1 MLSGKINSLKGTLF
15 LAMILVAAILLSLTF
30 TPVSAEES
38 ATGASSVGSWYD
50 GLPSTAEE
58 RASLWQSSVEGE
70 GTESNPYKIDSAAD
84 LALFSAMVNDGNTFL
99 GKYLVQ
105 TADIDLSG
113 KQWIAIGGYV
123 SVGSS
128 KAFLGNYNGGY
139 YNVSNLTIDT
149 SNAVFNS
156 YIYTTQGL
164 FGYVAAVFDE
174 SMADSGHTEI
184 NGQKIH
190 NGLTTGIVRALNLDN
205 VNIVTGGNYNNVG
218 SVAGINNGLIED
230 CTVESGSVT
239 ASPTNDAYIGGIVG
253 TARSGDMRN
262 CFNFASVSAL
272 SGTSSVGGVVGR
284 TAIDSGS
291 GEPNSKY
298 RNTTV
303 FNLINKGKVTGNNNV
318 GGIIGISS
326 GISTSIHGGHYR
338 ISGLANAGEIYLTGG
353 GNAGGLIG
361 NLTTG
366 NVSASY
372 NIGTVSADE
381 TISASVNLGGL
392 VGIMQD
398 AVWGSYNYS
407 TVKPHSASDSK
418 AGNIY
423 GTGSS
428 ITIAV
433 KNYFITS
440 SDDSA
445 VTAQYYSGDNA
456 STSEYFVKT
465 DLNSFRVNGITWGDT
480 ITNYYGTSYW
490 YYYGVYPRLSI
501 ETLETSLMSDGASAV
516 YDNTARALTPELHFK
531 SSIFNVVSSVT
542 LKWSVSGHV
551 SAEGTAELPTTGDDS
566 WTADAIGF
574 DGVIKEA
581 GDYFVKIIIYSEEAG
596 IYSYADYSLTIHKR
610 PIYIKGEQKN
620 IIYGTADDG
629 IYTYTVVSATGD
641 TGLLSGHAVEGKLGR
656 ENPDATA
663 AGEYAYDYS
672 AIRVL
677 DGESDLTANYNLIAA
692 EDSGKFVIDK
702 KALGVTVNSFSLT
715 YGGTVDS
722 LASNFSAFIILNTT
736 GVAEWDKDK
745 VKISAVDL
753 ARVDASPSGNVGTY
767 ANSIKI
773 NSVVLNNPNYTVNIN
788 YSNLYTLI
796 INPASLSVEFTSSV
810 VSKTA
815 GTEYDLS
822 LFGYTLKGLVSGDA
836 AANVITVWFTS
847 EGASSAAAAGSYD
860 IVFNYELKTANY
872 AVTTPDG
879 TVAGILNVSQA
890 NVTVKDDFL
899 KTMVAEKVYDGTV
912 NGNLTGS
919 LTSDLFTNWQEGYEL
934 PSVTVTFDSKD
945 VGTGKT
951 VTVTLTVPQ
960 NAGYGIVNSVNNKY
974 TLTVDGGVITPRAVT
989 VSIKDITKNYGT
1001 SGDNYAFTYAF
1012 GGADGIDL
1020 SAMQAEMAGIM
1031 SSYVSLLGRE
1041 EGSDVGIY
1049 LISWT
1054 AGVPEVSADNYAV
1067 TVSEQTAYLEI
1078 LPANI
1083 NISGTDITA
1092 ADKVY
1097 DGSTDVS
1104 VTVPSIDNAIIL
1116 ADRGKVSLEIVSA
1129 SFAAADAGLDKPV
1142 SVTIRL
1148 AGEKAGNYTL
1158 SQTEFTVSA
1167 DIAKRGVTVTFDNAF
1182 SPSFGYVYD
1191 SADFGLVLSY
1201 TDNGALIT
1209 DAALIDELRAHVV
1222 VGLYKDNEEISEGTA
1237 LSIGSFTLKMSVS
1250 EQPSNHNL
1258 TASATRT
1265 VVIAATR
1272 LDNPVFTLNGNES
1285 TYVSYVYGETVTLP
1299 VAKVGETELGFS
1311 GSETDSLTYS
1321 YSVSSVAASQ
1331 GLTPSAI
1338 KSAGTYTIT
1347 LEAEAKDGYTFKN
1360 GSYRATVTYTLEIT
1374 KKTAYVAVK
1383 SLGAD
1388 GDIIQGDDMPD
1399 FASFTTEDL
1408 VFFSIAGDEAVNA
1421 FVYGEGP
1428 EVVSGTFVINTKNI
1442 DMFKVG
1448 TYQLNFASFDLR
1460 ADNYNLVNT
1469 TGKPE
1474 YANYIGTITV
1484 GKNEN
1489 TTVSNEDNTVIIEN
1503 QLTEG
1508 VALEVTQSAA
1518 DDYETAQGQIQAQE
1532 GEDRVIL
1539 TVYGIVL
1546 EKNGETF
1553 VSPSDMTIKLKL
1565 PSGSYKNLNSTVKV
1579 VLLDEDGNYS
1589 KMLSGV
1595 TLEQGEGN
1603 TYYAVFKSKE
1613 GGTFAIVGV
1622 PGSSNPNILYYVIGG
1637 GVLLIIA
1644 ASVIAIIFV
1653 KSSDRKRRL
1662 REEAAAFGA
1671 DGDGGVKAKI
1681 AAGKQKGKQGKQVK
1695 SQPAPKGD
1703 KQPVSQPVQQP
1714 VQRPVQQP
1722 AQRPVQQPAQRPVQQ
1737 PAQRSVQQPVQR
1749 PVQQP
1754 AQRSVQQPVQRPAAQ
1769 QAETQHL
1776 TPEQRAEIKQKSRQ
1790 SQSNWNDY
1798 GMK

>member
-15 LAMILVAAILLSLTF
+15 LAVILVAAILLSLTF

-84 LALFSAMVNDGNTFL
+84 LALFSAMVNDGNTFK
-99 GKYLVQ
+99 GQYFVQ
-105 TADIDLSG
+105 TADIDIGG

-123 SVGSS
+123 AVGTSRP
-128 KAFLGNYNGGY
+128 FIGVYNGGY
-139 YNVSNLTIDT
+139 YNISNLTIDT
-149 SNAVFNS
+149 SNSVFNS
-156 YIYTTQGL
+156 YSYTTQGL

-174 SMADSGHTEI
+174 SMADSGYTEI

-190 NGLTTGIVRALNLDN
+190 NGLTTGVVRALNLDN

-253 TARSGDMRN
+253 TVRSGDIRN
-262 CFNFASVSAL
+262 CFNFSNVTAL
-272 SGTSSVGGVVGR
+272 SGTSSVGGVAGR

-372 NIGTVSADE
+372 NIGTVSADK

-418 AGNIY
+418 VGNIY

-440 SDDSA
+440 SDA
-445 VTAQYYSGDNA
+445 AAETAQYYSGDNA

-465 DLNSFRVNGITWGDT
+465 DMNSFKVNGITWGDT
-480 ITNYYGTSYW
+480 IKNYYGTSYW
-490 YYYGVYPRLSI
+490 YYYGTYPRLSI

-516 YDNTARALTPELHFK
+516 YDNTARELTPELHFK
-531 SSIFNVVSSVT
+531 SSIFNVVPSVT

-551 SAEGTAELPTTGDDS
+551 SAEGTVELPTTDADS

-581 GDYFVKIIIYSEEAG
+581 GEYSVKIIIYSEEAG

-620 IIYGTADDG
+620 ITYGTDDDG
-629 IYTYTVVSATGD
+629 NYNYTVVSATGD
-641 TGLLSGHAVEGKLGR
+641 TGLLSGHAVEGELGR

-677 DGESDLTANYNLIAA
+677 DGEKNDLTANYNLIAA
-692 EDSGKFVIDK
+692 EDSGKFVINQK
-702 KALGVTVNSFSLT
+702 SLGVTVNNFSLT

-745 VKISAVDL
+745 VKISEVDL

-822 LFGYTLKGLVSGDA
+822 LFGYTLKGLVSGDT

-872 AVTTPDG
+872 AVATPDG
-879 TVAGILNVSQA
+879 TVAGTLNVSQA

-912 NGNLTGS
+912 NGNLTGP

-934 PSVTVTFDSKD
+934 PSVTVTFDSKN

-989 VSIKDITKNYGT
+989 VSIKGITKNYGT

-1041 EGSDVGIY
+1041 EGSDVGRY

-1191 SADFGLVLSY
+1191 SADFGLVLRY

-1222 VGLYKDNEEISEGTA
+1222 VGLYKDNEEIPEGTA

-1265 VVIAATR
+1265 VVIAATQ

-1347 LEAEAKDGYTFKN
+1347 LEAEAKAGYTFKN

-1448 TYQLNFASFDLR
+1448 TYQLNFASFDLK

-1474 YANYIGTITV
+1474 YAKYIGTITI

-1518 DDYETAQGQIQAQE
+1518 DDYEAAQGQIQAQE
-1532 GEDRVIL
+1532 GADRVIL

-1579 VLLDEDGNYS
+1579 VLLDEEGNYS

-1695 SQPAPKGD
+1695 SQLASKGD

-1722 AQRPVQQPAQRPVQQ
+1722 VQRPVQQPA
-1737 PAQRSVQQPVQR
+1737 QR

>member
-15 LAMILVAAILLSLTF
+15 LAVILVAAILLSLTF

-50 GLPSTAEE
+50 GLPSTKEG

-174 SMADSGHTEI
+174 SMADSGYTEI

-190 NGLTTGIVRALNLDN
+190 NGLTTGVVRALNLDN

-465 DLNSFRVNGITWGDT
+465 DLNSFRVNGITWGDS

-490 YYYGVYPRLSI
+490 YYYGAYPRLSI
-501 ETLETSLMSDGASAV
+501 ETLETSLMSDGAPAV
-516 YDNTARALTPELHFK
+516 YDNTARELTPELHFK

-581 GDYFVKIIIYSEEAG
+581 GEYSVKIIIYSEEAG
-596 IYSYADYSLTIHKR
+596 IYSYADYSLTIDKR

-620 IIYGTADDG
+620 ITYGTADDG
-629 IYTYTVVSATGD
+629 IYTYTVVSATGN

-677 DGESDLTANYNLIAA
+677 DGETDLTANYNLIAA
-692 EDSGKFVIDK
+692 EDSGKFVINQK
-702 KALGVTVNSFSLT
+702 SLGVTVNNFSLT

-736 GVAEWDKDK
+736 DVAEWDKDK
-745 VKISAVDL
+745 VKISEVDL

-822 LFGYTLKGLVSGDA
+822 LFGYTLKGLVSGDT

-847 EGASSAAAAGSYD
+847 DGASSAAAAGSYD

-879 TVAGILNVSQA
+879 TVAGTLNVSQA

-899 KTMVAEKVYDGTV
+899 KTMVADKVYDGTV
-912 NGNLTGS
+912 NGNLTGP

-934 PSVTVTFDSKD
+934 PSVTVTFDSKN

-1001 SGDNYAFTYAF
+1001 SGDNYAFTYEF

-1041 EGSDVGIY
+1041 EGSDVGRY

-1191 SADFGLVLSY
+1191 SADFGLVLRY

-1209 DAALIDELRAHVV
+1209 AAALIDELRAHVV
-1222 VGLYKDNEEISEGTA
+1222 VGLYKDNEEIPEGTA

-1265 VVIAATR
+1265 VVIAATQ

-1347 LEAEAKDGYTFKN
+1347 LEAEAKAGYTFKN

-1448 TYQLNFASFDLR
+1448 TYQLNFASFDLK

-1474 YANYIGTITV
+1474 YAKYIGTITI

-1518 DDYETAQGQIQAQE
+1518 DDYEAAQGQIQAQE
-1532 GEDRVIL
+1532 GADRVIL

-1722 AQRPVQQPAQRPVQQ
+1722 VQRPVQQPAQRPVQQ
-1737 PAQRSVQQPVQR
+1737 PAQR

>member
-15 LAMILVAAILLSLTF
+15 LAVILVAAILLSLTF

-105 TADIDLSG
+105 TADIDIGG

-123 SVGSS
+123 AVGTS
-128 KAFLGNYNGGY
+128 KPFIGVYNGGY
-139 YNVSNLTIDT
+139 YNISNLTIDT
-149 SNAVFNS
+149 SNSVFNS
-156 YIYTTQGL
+156 YSYTTQGL

-174 SMADSGHTEI
+174 SMDNAGYTET

-190 NGLTTGIVRALNLDN
+190 NGLTTGVVRALNLDN

-218 SVAGINNGLIED
+218 AVVGINNGLIED

-253 TARSGDMRN
+253 TARSGDVRN

-465 DLNSFRVNGITWGDT
+465 DLNSFRVNGITWGDS

-490 YYYGVYPRLSI
+490 YYYGAYPRLSI
-501 ETLETSLMSDGASAV
+501 ETLETSLMSDGAPAV
-516 YDNTARALTPELHFK
+516 YDNTARTLIPDFHFK
-531 SSIFNVVSSVT
+531 SSVFNIVSSLTVMWKISGQVSEEGT
-542 LKWSVSGHV
+542 TNVSVSD
-551 SAEGTAELPTTGDDS
+551 ADDWTGAPIDFN
-566 WTADAIGF
+566 GF
-574 DGVIKEA
+574 IKKA
-581 GDYFVKIIIYSEEAG
+581 GEYTVTVIIYSEEAG
-596 IYSYADYSLTIHKR
+596 IYSYADYSLTIDKR

-620 IIYGTADDG
+620 ITYGTDDDG

-641 TGLLSGHAVEGKLGR
+641 TGLLSGHAVEGELGR

-677 DGESDLTANYNLIAA
+677 DGETDLTANYNLIAA

-736 GVAEWDKDK
+736 DVAEWDKDK

-796 INPASLSVEFTSSV
+796 IKPASLSVEFTSSV
-810 VSKTA
+810 VSKAA
-815 GTEYDLS
+815 GTEYDLSDLS

-836 AANVITVWFTS
+836 PENVITVWFTS
-847 EGASSAAAAGSYD
+847 DGASSDAAAGSYD
-860 IVFNYELKTANY
+860 IVFNYELKTENY
-872 AVTTPDG
+872 DVTTPDG
-879 TVAGILNVSQA
+879 MVAGTLNVSQA

-899 KTMVAEKVYDGTV
+899 KNMVADKVYDGTI
-912 NGNLTGS
+912 NGS
-919 LTSDLFTNWQEGYEL
+919 LTGPLTADLFNNWQEEYEL
-934 PSVTVTFDSKD
+934 PSVTVTFDSKN

-974 TLTVDGGVITPRAVT
+974 TLKVYDCVITPRAVT
-989 VSIKDITKNYGT
+989 VSIKGITKNYGT
-1001 SGDNYAFTYAF
+1001 SGDNYAFTYDF
-1012 GGADGIDL
+1012 EEDDGIDL

-1041 EGSDVGIY
+1041 EGSDVGRY

-1191 SADFGLVLSY
+1191 SADFGLVLRY

-1222 VGLYKDNEEISEGTA
+1222 VGLYKDNEEIPEGTA

-1265 VVIAATR
+1265 VVIAATQ

-1338 KSAGTYTIT
+1338 KNAGTYTIT
-1347 LEAEAKDGYTFKN
+1347 LEAEAKAGYTFKN

-1428 EVVSGTFVINTKNI
+1428 EVVRGTFVINTKNI

-1448 TYQLNFASFDLR
+1448 TYQLNFASFDLK

-1474 YANYIGTITV
+1474 YAKYIGTITV
-1484 GKNEN
+1484 GENEN

-1518 DDYETAQGQIQAQE
+1518 DDYEAAQGQIQAQE
-1532 GEDRVIL
+1532 GADRVIL
-1539 TVYGIVL
+1539 AVYGIVL

-1603 TYYAVFKSKE
+1603 IYYAVFKSKE

-1722 AQRPVQQPAQRPVQQ
+1722 
-1737 PAQRSVQQPVQR
+1737 VQR

>member
-15 LAMILVAAILLSLTF
+15 LAVILVAAILLSLTF

-70 GTESNPYKIDSAAD
+70 GTESNPYQIDSAAD

-113 KQWIAIGGYV
+113 KQWIAIGGYD
-123 SVGSS
+123 SDGSS

-139 YNVSNLTIDT
+139 YNIFNLTIDT
-149 SNAVFNS
+149 SNSVFNS
-156 YIYTTQGL
+156 YSYTTQGL
-164 FGYVAAVFDE
+164 FGYVAAVFDK
-174 SMADSGHTEI
+174 SMADSGFTEI

-190 NGLTTGIVRALNLDN
+190 NGLTTGVVRALNLVN
-205 VNIVTGGNYNNVG
+205 VNIVTGGIYDNVG

-239 ASPTNDAYIGGIVG
+239 ASPSPTSKAYIGGIVG
-253 TARSGDMRN
+253 TVRSGDMRN

-284 TAIDSGS
+284 TGLDSGS
-291 GEPNSKY
+291 GEPDTEY

-326 GISTSIHGGHYR
+326 GISTSIHGVGVHYR
-338 ISGLANAGEIYLTGG
+338 ISGLANSGDVKLTGS

-392 VGIMQD
+392 VGNMQD

-407 TVKPHSASDSK
+407 IVEPHSASGSK

-423 GTGSS
+423 GTGNSS
-428 ITIAV
+428 IDIAV

-440 SDDSA
+440 SDA
-445 VTAQYYSGDNA
+445 AAETAQYYSGDNA
-456 STSEYFVKT
+456 STSENFVKT
-465 DLNSFRVNGITWGDT
+465 DMNSFKVNGITWGDK
-480 ITNYYGTSYW
+480 IKNYYGTSYW
-490 YYYGVYPRLSI
+490 YYYGKYPRLSI
-501 ETLETSLMSDGASAV
+501 ENLETSLTSDVASSV
-516 YDNTARALTPELHFK
+516 YDNTARELTPELHFK
-531 SSIFNVVSSVT
+531 SSIFKVPSVT
-542 LKWSVSGHV
+542 LKLKWSVSGRV
-551 SAEGTAELPTTGDDS
+551 SAEGTAVLPTTSDDS
-566 WTADAIGF
+566 WTADAIDF
-574 DGVIKEA
+574 NGVIKEA
-581 GDYFVKIIIYSEEAG
+581 GDYFIKIIIYSEEADSEDDDAVKTNG
-596 IYSYADYSLTIHKR
+596 IYSYADYSLTIDKR

-620 IIYGTADDG
+620 ITYGTADDG
-629 IYTYTVVSATGD
+629 KYTYTVVDATGD
-641 TGLLSGHAVEGKLGR
+641 TGRLEGHAVEGELGR

-672 AIRVL
+672 AIKVF
-677 DGESDLTANYNLIAA
+677 DGEKNDLTANYNLIAA

-753 ARVDASPSGNVGTY
+753 ARVDASPSDNVGTY

-773 NSVVLNNPNYTVNIN
+773 NSVLLNNANYTVNIN
-788 YSNLYTLI
+788 YSDLYTLI

-810 VSKTA
+810 VSKTE
-815 GTEYDLS
+815 GTEYDLSDLS

-836 AANVITVWFTS
+836 AENVITVWFTS
-847 EGASSAAAAGSYD
+847 DGASSAAAAGRYD

-879 TVAGILNVSQA
+879 TVAGTMNVSQA

-912 NGNLTGS
+912 NGNLTGP
-919 LTSDLFTNWQEGYEL
+919 LTSDLFTNWQEEYEL

-989 VSIKDITKNYGT
+989 VSIKDITKNYGI

-1031 SSYVSLLGRE
+1031 GSYVSLLGRE
-1041 EGSDVGIY
+1041 EGSDVGRY

-1054 AGVPEVSADNYAV
+1054 EGVPEVSADNYAV

-1104 VTVPSIDNAIIL
+1104 VTVPSIDNTVIF
-1116 ADRGKVSLEIVSA
+1116 ADRGKVYLEIVSA
-1129 SFAAADAGLDKPV
+1129 SFAAADAGSDKPV

-1148 AGEKAGNYTL
+1148 AGEKAGNYKL
-1158 SQTEFTVSA
+1158 SQTKFKVSA

-1191 SADFGLVLSY
+1191 SADFGLVLRY
-1201 TDNGALIT
+1201 TDDGALIT

-1222 VGLYKDNEEISEGTA
+1222 VGLYKDNEEISEGKP

-1265 VVIAATR
+1265 VVIAATQ

-1408 VFFSIAGDEAVNA
+1408 VFFSIAGDEEVNA

-1428 EVVSGTFVINTKNI
+1428 EVVRGTFVINTKNI

-1448 TYQLNFASFDLR
+1448 TYQLNFASFDLK

-1474 YANYIGTITV
+1474 YAKYIGTITV
-1484 GKNEN
+1484 GENEN

-1518 DDYETAQGQIQAQE
+1518 DDYEAAQGQIQAQE
-1532 GEDRVIL
+1532 GADRVIL
-1539 TVYGIVL
+1539 AVYGIAM

-1553 VSPSDMTIKLKL
+1553 V
-1565 PSGSYKNLNSTVKV
+1565 
-1579 VLLDEDGNYS
+1579 
-1589 KMLSGV
+1589 
-1595 TLEQGEGN
+1595 
-1603 TYYAVFKSKE
+1603 A
-1613 GGTFAIVGV
+1613 
-1622 PGSSNPNILYYVIGG
+1622 
-1637 GVLLIIA
+1637 
-1644 ASVIAIIFV
+1644 
-1653 KSSDRKRRL
+1653 RR
-1662 REEAAAFGA
+1662 
-1671 DGDGGVKAKI
+1671 I
-1681 AAGKQKGKQGKQVK
+1681 
-1695 SQPAPKGD
+1695 
-1703 KQPVSQPVQQP
+1703 
-1714 VQRPVQQP
+1714 
-1722 AQRPVQQPAQRPVQQ
+1722 
-1737 PAQRSVQQPVQR
+1737 
-1749 PVQQP
+1749 
-1754 AQRSVQQPVQRPAAQ
+1754 
-1769 QAETQHL
+1769 
-1776 TPEQRAEIKQKSRQ
+1776 
-1790 SQSNWNDY
+1790 
-1798 GMK
+1798 

>member
-15 LAMILVAAILLSLTF
+15 LAVILVAAILLSLTF

-70 GTESNPYKIDSAAD
+70 GTESNPYLIDSAAD

-174 SMADSGHTEI
+174 SMADSGYTEI

-190 NGLTTGIVRALNLDN
+190 NGLTTGVVRALNLDN

-253 TARSGDMRN
+253 TVRSGDIRN
-262 CFNFASVSAL
+262 CFNFSNVTAL
-272 SGTSSVGGVVGR
+272 SGTSSVGGVAGR

-303 FNLINKGKVTGNNNV
+303 FNLINKGKVIGNNNV

-392 VGIMQD
+392 VGIMKD

-465 DLNSFRVNGITWGDT
+465 DLNSFRVNGITWGDS

-490 YYYGVYPRLSI
+490 YYYGAYPRLSI
-501 ETLETSLMSDGASAV
+501 ETLETSLMSDGAPAV
-516 YDNTARALTPELHFK
+516 YDNTARELTPELHFK

-581 GDYFVKIIIYSEEAG
+581 GEYSVKIIIYSEEAG
-596 IYSYADYSLTIHKR
+596 IYSYADYSLTIDKR

-620 IIYGTADDG
+620 ITYGTADDG

-641 TGLLSGHAVEGKLGR
+641 TGLLSGHAVEGELGR

-677 DGESDLTANYNLIAA
+677 DGETDLTANYNLIAA

-753 ARVDASPSGNVGTY
+753 ARVDASPSDNVGTY

-773 NSVVLNNPNYTVNIN
+773 NSVVLNNSNYTVNIN

-822 LFGYTLKGLVSGDA
+822 LFGYTLKGLVSGDT

-872 AVTTPDG
+872 AVATPDG
-879 TVAGILNVSQA
+879 TVAGTLNVSQA

-899 KTMVAEKVYDGTV
+899 KTMVADKVYDGTV

-934 PSVTVTFDSKD
+934 PSVTVTFDSKN

-1041 EGSDVGIY
+1041 EGSDVGRY

-1167 DIAKRGVTVTFDNAF
+1167 DIAKREVTVTFDNAF

-1222 VGLYKDNEEISEGTA
+1222 VGLYKDNEEISEGTP

-1265 VVIAATR
+1265 VVIAATQ

-1338 KSAGTYTIT
+1338 KNAGTYTIT
-1347 LEAEAKDGYTFKN
+1347 LEAEAKAGYTFKN

-1442 DMFKVG
+1442 DMFEVG
-1448 TYQLNFASFDLR
+1448 TYQLNFASFDLK

-1474 YANYIGTITV
+1474 YAKFIGTITI

-1518 DDYETAQGQIQAQE
+1518 DDYEAAQGQIQAQE
-1532 GEDRVIL
+1532 GADRVIL
-1539 TVYGIVL
+1539 AVYGIAM

-1553 VSPSDMTIKLKL
+1553 VSPSDITIKLKL

-1579 VLLDEDGNYS
+1579 VLLDEEGNYS

-1703 KQPVSQPVQQP
+1703 KQPVQRPVQQP
-1714 VQRPVQQP
+1714 VQRPVHQP
-1722 AQRPVQQPAQRPVQQ
+1722 AQRPVQQPAQRP
-1737 PAQRSVQQPVQR
+1737 
-1749 PVQQP
+1749 
-1754 AQRSVQQPVQRPAAQ
+1754 VQQPVQRPAAQ

>member
-1 MLSGKINSLKGTLF
+1 MISGKINSLKGTLF
-15 LAMILVAAILLSLTF
+15 LAVILVAAILLSLTF

-70 GTESNPYKIDSAAD
+70 GMESNPYLIDSAAD

-174 SMADSGHTEI
+174 SMADSEYTEI

-303 FNLINKGKVTGNNNV
+303 FNLINIGTVTGNNNV
-318 GGIIGISS
+318 GGVIGISS
-326 GISTSIHGGHYR
+326 GISISIHGGHYR
-338 ISGLANAGEIYLTGG
+338 ISGLANSGDVRLTGS

-372 NIGTVSADE
+372 NTGTVSADE
-381 TISASVNLGGL
+381 TVSASVNLGGL

-407 TVKPHSASDSK
+407 TVKPHSASGST

-423 GTGSS
+423 GTGIS
-428 ITIAV
+428 ITIAF

-445 VTAQYYSGDNA
+445 MTAQYYSGDNA

-465 DLNSFRVNGITWGDT
+465 DLNSFRVNGITWGDS

-490 YYYGVYPRLSI
+490 YYYGAYPRLSI
-501 ETLETSLMSDGASAV
+501 ETLETSLILDGASDV
-516 YDNTARALTPELHFK
+516 YDNTARTLTPELHFK

-551 SAEGTAELPTTGDDS
+551 SAEGTAVLPTTSGDS

-596 IYSYADYSLTIHKR
+596 IYSYADYSLTIDKR

-620 IIYGTADDG
+620 ITYGTADDG
-629 IYTYTVVSATGD
+629 NYTYTVVSATGD
-641 TGLLSGHAVEGKLGR
+641 TGLLSGHAVEGELGR

-677 DGESDLTANYNLIAA
+677 DGETDLTANYNLIAA

-753 ARVDASPSGNVGTY
+753 ARVDASPSDNVGTY

-773 NSVVLNNPNYTVNIN
+773 NSVLLNNANYTVNIN

-847 EGASSAAAAGSYD
+847 DGASSAAAAGSYD

-872 AVTTPDG
+872 AVATPDG
-879 TVAGILNVSQA
+879 TVAGTLNVSQA
-890 NVTVKDDFL
+890 NVTVNDDFL

-912 NGNLTGS
+912 NGNLTGP

-934 PSVTVTFDSKD
+934 PSVTVTFDSKN

-974 TLTVDGGVITPRAVT
+974 TLKVYDCVITPRAVT
-989 VSIKDITKNYGT
+989 VYIKDITKNYGT
-1001 SGDNYAFTYAF
+1001 SGDNYAFTYDF
-1012 GGADGIDL
+1012 EEDDGIDL
-1020 SAMQAEMAGIM
+1020 SAMQAEMADIM
-1031 SSYVSLLGRE
+1031 SSYVSRLGRK
-1041 EGSDVGIY
+1041 EGSDVGTY
-1049 LISWT
+1049 AISWKNGAPSVT
-1054 AGVPEVSADNYAV
+1054 ADNYEV
-1067 TVSEQTAYLEI
+1067 TVSEKTASEKTAYLEI

-1097 DGSTDVS
+1097 DGSTNAS
-1104 VTVPSIDNAIIL
+1104 VTVPSIDNAVIL
-1116 ADRGKVSLEIVSA
+1116 ADMGKVYIEIVSA
-1129 SFAAADAGLDKPV
+1129 SFAAADAGSDKPV

-1167 DIAKRGVTVTFDNAF
+1167 DIAKREVTVTFDNAF

-1191 SADFGLVLSY
+1191 SADFGLVLRY
-1201 TDNGALIT
+1201 TDNEALIT

-1222 VGLYKDNEEISEGTA
+1222 VGLYKDNEEIPEGTA

-1265 VVIAATR
+1265 VVIAATQ

-1347 LEAEAKDGYTFKN
+1347 LEAEAKAGYTFKN

-1448 TYQLNFASFDLR
+1448 TYQLNFASFDLK

-1474 YANYIGTITV
+1474 YAKFIGTITI

-1518 DDYETAQGQIQAQE
+1518 DDYEAAQGQIQAQE
-1532 GEDRVIL
+1532 GADRVIL
-1539 TVYGIVL
+1539 AVYGIAM

-1579 VLLDEDGNYS
+1579 VLLDEEGNYS

-1737 PAQRSVQQPVQR
+1737 PVQR

>member
-15 LAMILVAAILLSLTF
+15 LAVILVAAILLSLTF

-50 GLPSTAEE
+50 GLPSTKEG

-105 TADIDLSG
+105 TADINLSG

-174 SMADSGHTEI
+174 SMADSGYTEI

-190 NGLTTGIVRALNLDN
+190 NGLTTGVVRALNLDN

-253 TARSGDMRN
+253 TARSGDVRN

-272 SGTSSVGGVVGR
+272 SGTSSVGGVAGR

-465 DLNSFRVNGITWGDT
+465 DLNSFRVNGITWGDS

-490 YYYGVYPRLSI
+490 YYYGAYPRLSI

-516 YDNTARALTPELHFK
+516 YDNTARELTPELHFK
-531 SSIFNVVSSVT
+531 SSIFNVVPSVT

-581 GDYFVKIIIYSEEAG
+581 GEYSVKIIIYSEEAG
-596 IYSYADYSLTIHKR
+596 IYSYADYSLTIDKR

-620 IIYGTADDG
+620 ITYGTADDG

-641 TGLLSGHAVEGKLGR
+641 TGLLSGHAVEGELGR

-677 DGESDLTANYNLIAA
+677 DGETDLTANYNLIAA
-692 EDSGKFVIDK
+692 EDSGKFVINQK
-702 KALGVTVNSFSLT
+702 SLGVTVNNFSLT

-745 VKISAVDL
+745 VKISEVDL
-753 ARVDASPSGNVGTY
+753 ARVDASPSDNVGTY

-822 LFGYTLKGLVSGDA
+822 LFGYTLKGLVSGDT

-847 EGASSAAAAGSYD
+847 DGASSAAAAGSYD

-879 TVAGILNVSQA
+879 TVAGTLNVSQA

-912 NGNLTGS
+912 NGNLTGP

-934 PSVTVTFDSKD
+934 PSVTVTFDSKN

-951 VTVTLTVPQ
+951 VVVTLTVPQ

-1041 EGSDVGIY
+1041 EGSDVGRY

-1167 DIAKRGVTVTFDNAF
+1167 DIAKREVTVTFDNAF

-1191 SADFGLVLSY
+1191 SADFGLVLRY

-1222 VGLYKDNEEISEGTA
+1222 VGLYKDNEEISEGTP

-1265 VVIAATR
+1265 VVIAATQ

-1347 LEAEAKDGYTFKN
+1347 LEAEAKAGYTFKN

-1448 TYQLNFASFDLR
+1448 TYQLNFASFDLK

-1474 YANYIGTITV
+1474 YAKYIGTITV
-1484 GKNEN
+1484 GENEN

-1518 DDYETAQGQIQAQE
+1518 DDYEAAQGQIQAQE
-1532 GEDRVIL
+1532 GADRVIL

-1579 VLLDEDGNYS
+1579 VLLDEEGNYS

-1695 SQPAPKGD
+1695 SQPASKGD
-1703 KQPVSQPVQQP
+1703 KQPVSQPVQQPVQRPVQQP

-1722 AQRPVQQPAQRPVQQ
+1722 AQRPVQQPAQRSVQQ
-1737 PAQRSVQQPVQR
+1737 PA
-1749 PVQQP
+1749 
-1754 AQRSVQQPVQRPAAQ
+1754 QRPAAQ

>member
-15 LAMILVAAILLSLTF
+15 LAVILVAAILLSLTF

-70 GTESNPYKIDSAAD
+70 GTESNPYLIDSAVD

-123 SVGSS
+123 AVGTSRP
-128 KAFLGNYNGGY
+128 FIGVYNGGY
-139 YNVSNLTIDT
+139 YNISNLTIDT
-149 SNAVFNS
+149 SNSVFNS
-156 YIYTTQGL
+156 YSYTTQGL
-164 FGYVAAVFDE
+164 FGYVTAVFDE
-174 SMADSGHTEI
+174 SMADSGYTET

-190 NGLTTGIVRALNLDN
+190 NGLTTGVVRALNLDN

-253 TARSGDMRN
+253 TVRSGDIRN
-262 CFNFASVSAL
+262 CFNFSNVSAL
-272 SGTSSVGGVVGR
+272 SGTSSVGGVAGR

-465 DLNSFRVNGITWGDT
+465 DLNSFRVNGITWGDS

-490 YYYGVYPRLSI
+490 YYYGAYPRLSI
-501 ETLETSLMSDGASAV
+501 ETLETSLMSDGAPAV
-516 YDNTARALTPELHFK
+516 YDNTARELTPELHFK

-551 SAEGTAELPTTGDDS
+551 SAEGTAELPTTGADS

-581 GDYFVKIIIYSEEAG
+581 GEYSVKIIIYSEDAG
-596 IYSYADYSLTIHKR
+596 IYSYADYSLTIDKR

-620 IIYGTADDG
+620 ITYGTADDG
-629 IYTYTVVSATGD
+629 NYTYTVVSATGD
-641 TGLLSGHAVEGKLGR
+641 TGLLSGHAVEGELGR

-677 DGESDLTANYNLIAA
+677 DGETDLTANYNLIAA

-702 KALGVTVNSFSLT
+702 KALGVTVNNFSLT

-745 VKISAVDL
+745 VKISEVDL

-822 LFGYTLKGLVSGDA
+822 LFGYTLKGLVSGDT

-872 AVTTPDG
+872 AVATPDG
-879 TVAGILNVSQA
+879 TVAGTLNVSQA

-912 NGNLTGS
+912 NGNLTGP

-934 PSVTVTFDSKD
+934 PSVTVTFDSKN
-945 VGTGKT
+945 VGTRKT
-951 VTVTLTVPQ
+951 VVVTLTVPQ

-1041 EGSDVGIY
+1041 EGSDVGRY

-1116 ADRGKVSLEIVSA
+1116 ADRGKVYLEIVSA

-1191 SADFGLVLSY
+1191 SADFGLVLRY
-1201 TDNGALIT
+1201 TDDGALIT

-1222 VGLYKDNEEISEGTA
+1222 VGLYKDNEEIPEGTA

-1265 VVIAATR
+1265 VVIAATQ

-1299 VAKVGETELGFS
+1299 VAKVDETELGFS

-1338 KSAGTYTIT
+1338 KNAGTYTIT
-1347 LEAEAKDGYTFKN
+1347 LEAEAKAGYTFKN

-1408 VFFSIAGDEAVNA
+1408 VFFSIVGDEAVNA

-1448 TYQLNFASFDLR
+1448 TYQLNFASFDLK

-1474 YANYIGTITV
+1474 YAKYIGTITI

-1518 DDYETAQGQIQAQE
+1518 DDYEAAQGQIQAQE
-1532 GEDRVIL
+1532 GADRVIL
-1539 TVYGIVL
+1539 TVYGIAM

-1579 VLLDEDGNYS
+1579 VLLDEEGNYS

-1714 VQRPVQQP
+1714 VSQPVQQP
-1722 AQRPVQQPAQRPVQQ
+1722 AQRP
-1737 PAQRSVQQPVQR
+1737 VQQPVQR

>member
-15 LAMILVAAILLSLTF
+15 LAVILVAAILLSLTF

-70 GTESNPYKIDSAAD
+70 GTESNPYLIDSAAD

-190 NGLTTGIVRALNLDN
+190 NGLTTGVVRALNLDN

-272 SGTSSVGGVVGR
+272 SGTSSVGGVAGR

-398 AVWGSYNYS
+398 AIWGSYNYS

-456 STSEYFVKT
+456 STSEYFVNT
-465 DLNSFRVNGITWGDT
+465 DLNSFRVNGITWGDS

-490 YYYGVYPRLSI
+490 YYYGAYPRLSI
-501 ETLETSLMSDGASAV
+501 ETLETLLMSDGAPAV

-574 DGVIKEA
+574 DGIIKEA

-596 IYSYADYSLTIHKR
+596 IYSYADYSLTIDKR

-620 IIYGTADDG
+620 ITYGTADDG

-641 TGLLSGHAVEGKLGR
+641 TGLLSGHAVEGELGR

-677 DGESDLTANYNLIAA
+677 DGETDLTANYNLIAA

-702 KALGVTVNSFSLT
+702 KALGVTVNDFSLT

-773 NSVVLNNPNYTVNIN
+773 NSVLLNNANYTVNIN
-788 YSNLYTLI
+788 YSDLYTLI

-822 LFGYTLKGLVSGDA
+822 DLSLFGYTLKGLVSGDT

-847 EGASSAAAAGSYD
+847 DGASSAAAAGSYD

-879 TVAGILNVSQA
+879 TVAGTLNVSQA

-912 NGNLTGS
+912 NGNLTGP
-919 LTSDLFTNWQEGYEL
+919 LTSDLFTNWQEEYEL
-934 PSVTVTFDSKD
+934 PSVTVTFDSKN

-1031 SSYVSLLGRE
+1031 GSYVSLLGRE
-1041 EGSDVGIY
+1041 EGSDVGRY

-1104 VTVPSIDNAIIL
+1104 VTVPSIDNAVIL
-1116 ADRGKVSLEIVSA
+1116 ADSGKVYLEIVSA
-1129 SFAAADAGLDKPV
+1129 SFAAADAGSDKPV

-1191 SADFGLVLSY
+1191 SADFGLVLRY
-1201 TDNGALIT
+1201 TDNGELIT
-1209 DAALIDELRAHVV
+1209 DAVLIGELTSHVA
-1222 VGLYKDNEEISEGTA
+1222 VGLYKDNEEIHEGTA

-1338 KSAGTYTIT
+1338 KNAGTYTIT

-1408 VFFSIAGDEAVNA
+1408 VFFSIVGDEAVNA

-1448 TYQLNFASFDLR
+1448 TYQLNFASFDLK

-1518 DDYETAQGQIQAQE
+1518 DDYEAAQGQIQAQE
-1532 GEDRVIL
+1532 GADRVIL
-1539 TVYGIVL
+1539 AVYGIAM

-1579 VLLDEDGNYS
+1579 VLLDEEGNYS

-1737 PAQRSVQQPVQR
+1737 PAQR

>member
-15 LAMILVAAILLSLTF
+15 LAVILVAAILLSLTF

-70 GTESNPYKIDSAAD
+70 GTESNPYLIDSAAD

-174 SMADSGHTEI
+174 SMADSGYTEI

-190 NGLTTGIVRALNLDN
+190 NGLTTGVVRALNLDN

-253 TARSGDMRN
+253 TVRSGDIRN

-272 SGTSSVGGVVGR
+272 SGTSSVGGVAGR

-381 TISASVNLGGL
+381 TVSASVNLGGL

-407 TVKPHSASDSK
+407 AVKPHSASDSK

-428 ITIAV
+428 ITIKV

-445 VTAQYYSGDNA
+445 KTAQYYSGDNA

-465 DLNSFRVNGITWGDT
+465 DLYSFRVNGITWGDS
-480 ITNYYGTSYW
+480 IPNYYGTSYW
-490 YYYGVYPRLSI
+490 YYYGAYPRLSI
-501 ETLETSLMSDGASAV
+501 ETLETSLMSDGAPAV
-516 YDNTARALTPELHFK
+516 YDNTARTLIPDFHFK
-531 SSIFNVVSSVT
+531 SSVFNIVSSLTVMWKISGQVSEEGT
-542 LKWSVSGHV
+542 TNVSVSD
-551 SAEGTAELPTTGDDS
+551 ADDWTGAPIDFN
-566 WTADAIGF
+566 GF
-574 DGVIKEA
+574 IKKA
-581 GDYFVKIIIYSEEAG
+581 GEYTVTVIIYSEEAG
-596 IYSYADYSLTIHKR
+596 IYSYADYSLTIDKR

-620 IIYGTADDG
+620 ITYGTADDG

-641 TGLLSGHAVEGKLGR
+641 TGLLSGHAVEGELGR

-677 DGESDLTANYNLIAA
+677 DGETDLTANYNLIAA

-702 KALGVTVNSFSLT
+702 KALGVTVNNFSLT

-753 ARVDASPSGNVGTY
+753 ARVDASPSDNVGTY

-872 AVTTPDG
+872 AVATPDG
-879 TVAGILNVSQA
+879 TVAGTLNVSQA

-899 KTMVAEKVYDGTV
+899 KTMVADKVYDGTV
-912 NGNLTGS
+912 NGNLTGP

-934 PSVTVTFDSKD
+934 PSVTVTFDSKN

-1041 EGSDVGIY
+1041 EGSDVGRY

-1104 VTVPSIDNAIIL
+1104 VTVPSIDNAVIL
-1116 ADRGKVSLEIVSA
+1116 ADSGKVYLEIVSA

-1191 SADFGLVLSY
+1191 SADFGLVLRY
-1201 TDNGALIT
+1201 TDNEALIT
-1209 DAALIDELRAHVV
+1209 DAALIGELRAHVV
-1222 VGLYKDNEEISEGTA
+1222 VGLYKDNEEIPEGTA

-1265 VVIAATR
+1265 VVIAATQ

-1428 EVVSGTFVINTKNI
+1428 EVVRGTFVINTKNI

-1448 TYQLNFASFDLR
+1448 TYQLNFASFDLK

-1474 YANYIGTITV
+1474 YAKFIGTITI

-1518 DDYETAQGQIQAQE
+1518 DDYEAAQGQIQAQE
-1532 GEDRVIL
+1532 GADRVIL
-1539 TVYGIVL
+1539 TVYGIAL

-1579 VLLDEDGNYS
+1579 VLLDEEGNYS

-1695 SQPAPKGD
+1695 SQPASKGD

-1714 VQRPVQQP
+1714 VQRP
-1722 AQRPVQQPAQRPVQQ
+1722 
-1737 PAQRSVQQPVQR
+1737 VQQPVQR

-1754 AQRSVQQPVQRPAAQ
+1754 AQRSVQQPVQRPAPQ

>member
-15 LAMILVAAILLSLTF
+15 LAVILVAAILLSLTF

-50 GLPSTAEE
+50 GLPSTKEG

-105 TADIDLSG
+105 TADINLSG

-174 SMADSGHTEI
+174 SMADSGYTEI

-190 NGLTTGIVRALNLDN
+190 NGLTTGVVRALNLDN

-253 TARSGDMRN
+253 TVRSGDIRN
-262 CFNFASVSAL
+262 CFNFSNVSAL
-272 SGTSSVGGVVGR
+272 SGTSSVGGVAGR

-465 DLNSFRVNGITWGDT
+465 DLNSFRVNGITWGDS

-490 YYYGVYPRLSI
+490 YYYGAYPRLSI
-501 ETLETSLMSDGASAV
+501 ETLETSLMSDGAPAV
-516 YDNTARALTPELHFK
+516 YDNTARELTPELHFK

-581 GDYFVKIIIYSEEAG
+581 GEYSVKIIIYSEEAG
-596 IYSYADYSLTIHKR
+596 IYSYADYSLTIDKR

-620 IIYGTADDG
+620 ITYGTADDG
-629 IYTYTVVSATGD
+629 IYTYTVVSATGN
-641 TGLLSGHAVEGKLGR
+641 TGLLSGHAVEGELGR

-672 AIRVL
+672 AIRVF
-677 DGESDLTANYNLIAA
+677 DGETDLTANYNLIAA
-692 EDSGKFVIDK
+692 EDSGKFVINQK
-702 KALGVTVNSFSLT
+702 SLGVTVNNFTLI
-715 YGGTVDS
+715 YGGEISS
-722 LASNFSAFIILNTT
+722 LATNFSSFIILNTT
-736 GVAEWDKDK
+736 GVIEADKDK
-745 VKISAVDL
+745 VFISAVDL
-753 ARVDASPSGNVGTY
+753 ERVGASVSGNVDTY
-767 ANSIKI
+767 QNNIKI
-773 NSVVLNNPNYTVNIN
+773 NSIILNDANYTVNID
-788 YSNLYTLI
+788 YSSLYALT
-796 INPASLSVEFTSSV
+796 INPKSLSVEFTSSTV
-810 VSKTA
+810 NKTA
-815 GTEYDLS
+815 GNEYDLS
-822 LFGYTLKGLVSGDA
+822 HFGYSVKGLVEGDVE
-836 AANVITVWFTS
+836 ANVITVWFTS

-879 TVAGILNVSQA
+879 TVAGTLNVSQA
-890 NVTVKDDFL
+890 NVTVKDDDL
-899 KTMVAEKVYDGTV
+899 KNMVAEKVYDGTV
-912 NGNLTGS
+912 NGNLTGP
-919 LTSDLFTNWQEGYEL
+919 LTSKLFTNWQEGYEL
-934 PSVTVTFDSKD
+934 PSVTVTFDKKN

-974 TLTVDGGVITPRAVT
+974 TLKVYDCVITPRAVT

-1031 SSYVSLLGRE
+1031 SRHVSSLTRE
-1041 EGSDVGIY
+1041 EGSDVGRY

-1054 AGVPEVSADNYAV
+1054 AGVPEVSADNYEV

-1083 NISGTDITA
+1083 NISGTDITV

-1104 VTVPSIDNAIIL
+1104 VTVPSIDNAIIP
-1116 ADRGKVSLEIVSA
+1116 ADSGKVYLEIVSA

-1148 AGEKAGNYTL
+1148 AGEKAGNYKL
-1158 SQTEFTVSA
+1158 SQPEFTVSA
-1167 DIAKRGVTVTFDNAF
+1167 DIAKRRVTVTFDNAF
-1182 SPSFGYVYD
+1182 SPSFGYVYN
-1191 SADFGLVLSY
+1191 SADFGLVLRY

-1209 DAALIDELRAHVV
+1209 DAALIDELRAQVV
-1222 VGLYKDNEEISEGTA
+1222 VRLYKDNEEIPEGTA

-1265 VVIAATR
+1265 VVIAATQ

-1408 VFFSIAGDEAVNA
+1408 VFFSIADDEAVNA

-1448 TYQLNFASFDLR
+1448 TYQLNFASFDLK

-1474 YANYIGTITV
+1474 YAKYIGTITV
-1484 GKNEN
+1484 GENEN

-1518 DDYETAQGQIQAQE
+1518 DDYEAAQGQIQAQE
-1532 GEDRVIL
+1532 GADRVIL
-1539 TVYGIVL
+1539 TVYGIVM

-1722 AQRPVQQPAQRPVQQ
+1722 AQRRVQQPAQRPVQQ

-1754 AQRSVQQPVQRPAAQ
+1754 AQRPAPQ

>member
-1 MLSGKINSLKGTLF
+1 M
-15 LAMILVAAILLSLTF
+15 VRR
-30 TPVSAEES
+30 
-38 ATGASSVGSWYD
+38 
-50 GLPSTAEE
+50 LPSTVEG
-58 RASLWQSSVEGE
+58 RASQWQRDVEGE
-70 GTESNPYKIDSAAD
+70 GTESNPYLIDSPTD

-105 TADIDLSG
+105 TANIDLRG

-123 SVGSS
+123 EVGESRP
-128 KAFLGNYNGGY
+128 FIGVYNGGY
-139 YNVSNLTIDT
+139 YKISNLTINT
-149 SNAVFNS
+149 SNSVFNS
-156 YIYTTQGL
+156 YDYTTQGL

-174 SMADSGHTEI
+174 SKADLGYTEI

-190 NGLTTGIVRALNLDN
+190 KGLTTGVVRALNLDN
-205 VNIVTGGNYNNVG
+205 VNIVTGGKYDNVG

-239 ASPTNDAYIGGIVG
+239 ASPTNDASYIGGIVG

-262 CFNFASVSAL
+262 CFNFSNVTAL

-284 TAIDSGS
+284 TGADSGNS
-291 GEPNSKY
+291 EPRSQY

-326 GISTSIHGGHYR
+326 GISTSIHGVGVHYR
-338 ISGLANAGEIYLTGG
+338 ISGLANSGDVKLTGS

-372 NIGTVSADE
+372 NIGTVSAKE
-381 TISASVNLGGL
+381 NISASVNLGGL
-392 VGIMQD
+392 VGNMKD

-407 TVKPHSASDSK
+407 TVEPHSASGSK

-428 ITIAV
+428 KITV

-445 VTAQYYSGDNA
+445 ETAQYYSGDNA

-465 DLNSFRVNGITWGDT
+465 DLSSFSVNGITWGDT
-480 ITNYYGTSYW
+480 IKNYYGTSYW
-490 YYYGVYPRLSI
+490 YYYYGAYPRLSI
-501 ETLETSLMSDGASAV
+501 ETLETSLISDGASAV
-516 YDNTARALTPELHFK
+516 YDNTARELKPELHFK
-531 SSIFNVVSSVT
+531 SSIFNVVPSVT
-542 LKWSVSGHV
+542 LKLKWSVSGRV
-551 SAEGTAELPTTGDDS
+551 SAEGTAELPTTGADS

-574 DGVIKEA
+574 NGVIKEA
-581 GDYFVKIIIYSEEAG
+581 GEYSVKIIIYSEEAD

-620 IIYGTADDG
+620 ITYGTDDNG
-629 IYTYTVVSATGD
+629 KYTYTVVDATDD
-641 TGLLSGHAVEGKLGR
+641 TGPLSGHAVEGKLGR

-672 AIRVL
+672 AIKVF
-677 DGESDLTANYNLIAA
+677 DGETDDDLTANYNLIAA

-702 KALGVTVNSFSLT
+702 KALGVTVKDFSLT
-715 YGGTVDS
+715 YGGTVDD
-722 LASNFSAFIILNTT
+722 LERNFSSFIILNTT

-745 VKISAVDL
+745 VKISEVVL
-753 ARVDASPSGNVGTY
+753 AREDASSSDNVGTY

-773 NSVVLNNPNYTVNIN
+773 NSVLLNNENYTVNIN
-788 YSNLYTLI
+788 YSKLYTLI

-810 VSKTA
+810 VSKA
-815 GTEYDLS
+815 EGTEYDLSDLS

-847 EGASSAAAAGSYD
+847 DGASSAAAAGSYD

-872 AVTTPDG
+872 AVTTPNG
-879 TVAGILNVSQA
+879 TVAGTLNVSQA
-890 NVTVKDDFL
+890 NVTVNDDVL
-899 KTMVAEKVYDGTV
+899 KTRVAKKVYDGTV
-912 NGNLTGS
+912 NGNLT
-919 LTSDLFTNWQEGYEL
+919 LTSDLFTNWQEEYEF
-934 PSVTVTFDSKD
+934 PSVTVTFSSVDPDDSKN
-945 VGTGKT
+945 VGEGKT

-960 NAGYGIVNSVNNKY
+960 NAGYVIVNSVNNKY

-1001 SGDNYAFTYAF
+1001 SGDNYAFTYKF
-1012 GGADGIDL
+1012 EGADGIDL
-1020 SAMQAEMAGIM
+1020 SAMQAEMADIM
-1031 SSYVSLLGRE
+1031 SPYVFWLGRQ
-1041 EGSDVGIY
+1041 EGSDAGRYRID
-1049 LISWT
+1049 W
-1054 AGVPEVSADNYAV
+1054 AKGVPEISADNYAV
-1067 TVSEQTAYLEI
+1067 TVSEEQTAYLEI

-1097 DGSTDVS
+1097 DGSTDVL
-1104 VTVPSIDNAIIL
+1104 VTVPSIDNAIIP

-1142 SVTIRL
+1142 SVKIRL
-1148 AGEKAGNYTL
+1148 AGEKADNYTL
-1158 SQTEFTVSA
+1158 SQKEFTVSA

-1191 SADFGLVLSY
+1191 SADFGLVLRY
-1201 TDNGALIT
+1201 TDDGELIE
-1209 DAALIDELRAHVV
+1209 DDALIDELRADVDV
-1222 VGLYKDNEEISEGTA
+1222 RLYKDNEEIPEGTP
-1237 LSIGSFTLKMSVS
+1237 LPIGSFTLKMSVS

-1265 VVIAATR
+1265 VVIAATQ

-1428 EVVSGTFVINTKNI
+1428 EVVNGTFVINTKNI

-1448 TYQLNFASFDLR
+1448 TYQLNFASFDLK

-1474 YANYIGTITV
+1474 YAKYIGTITV
-1484 GKNEN
+1484 GENEN
-1489 TTVSNEDNTVIIEN
+1489 TAVSNEDNTVIIEN

-1518 DDYETAQGQIQAQE
+1518 DDYEAAQTQIQEQE
-1532 GEDRVIL
+1532 GSDRVIL
-1539 TVYGIVL
+1539 TVYGIVM

-1579 VLLDEDGNYS
+1579 VLLDEEGNYS

-1695 SQPAPKGD
+1695 SQLAPKGD

-1722 AQRPVQQPAQRPVQQ
+1722 VQRPVQQPA
-1737 PAQRSVQQPVQR
+1737 QR

>member
-15 LAMILVAAILLSLTF
+15 LAVILVAAILLSLTF

-70 GTESNPYKIDSAAD
+70 GTESNPYLIDSAAD

-174 SMADSGHTEI
+174 SMADSGYTEI

-190 NGLTTGIVRALNLDN
+190 NGLTTGVVRALNLDN

-253 TARSGDMRN
+253 TARSGDVRN

-407 TVKPHSASDSK
+407 AVKPHSASDSK

-440 SDDSA
+440 SDA
-445 VTAQYYSGDNA
+445 AAETAQYYSGDNA

-465 DLNSFRVNGITWGDT
+465 DLNSFRVNGITWGDS

-490 YYYGVYPRLSI
+490 YYYGAYPRLSI
-501 ETLETSLMSDGASAV
+501 ETLETSLMSDGAPAV

-581 GDYFVKIIIYSEEAG
+581 GEYSVKIIIYSEEAG
-596 IYSYADYSLTIHKR
+596 IYSYADYSLTIDKR

-620 IIYGTADDG
+620 ITYGTADDG

-641 TGLLSGHAVEGKLGR
+641 TGLLSGHAVEGELGR

-677 DGESDLTANYNLIAA
+677 DGETDLTANYNLIAA

-753 ARVDASPSGNVGTY
+753 ARVDASPSDNVGTY

-836 AANVITVWFTS
+836 AANVITVWFS
-847 EGASSAAAAGSYD
+847 SDGASSAAAAGSYD

-879 TVAGILNVSQA
+879 TVAGTLNVSQA

-899 KTMVAEKVYDGTV
+899 KTMVAAKVYDGTV
-912 NGNLTGS
+912 NGNLTGP

-934 PSVTVTFDSKD
+934 PSVTVTFDSKN

-951 VTVTLTVPQ
+951 VVVTLTVPQ

-1041 EGSDVGIY
+1041 EGSDVGRY

-1054 AGVPEVSADNYAV
+1054 ASVPEVSADNYAV

-1191 SADFGLVLSY
+1191 SADFGLVLRY

-1222 VGLYKDNEEISEGTA
+1222 VGLYKDNEEIPEGTA

-1265 VVIAATR
+1265 VVIAATQ

-1448 TYQLNFASFDLR
+1448 TYQLNFASFDLK

-1474 YANYIGTITV
+1474 YAKYIGTITI

-1518 DDYETAQGQIQAQE
+1518 DDYEAAQGQIQAQE
-1532 GEDRVIL
+1532 GADRVIL

-1579 VLLDEDGNYS
+1579 VLLDEEGNYS

-1722 AQRPVQQPAQRPVQQ
+1722 
-1737 PAQRSVQQPVQR
+1737 VQR

-1754 AQRSVQQPVQRPAAQ
+1754 AQRSVQQPVQRPAPQ

>member
-15 LAMILVAAILLSLTF
+15 LAVILVAAILLSLTF

-174 SMADSGHTEI
+174 SMADSGYTEI

-190 NGLTTGIVRALNLDN
+190 NGLTTGVVRALNLDN

-407 TVKPHSASDSK
+407 TVKPHFASDSK

-440 SDDSA
+440 SDA
-445 VTAQYYSGDNA
+445 AAETAQYYSGDND

-465 DLNSFRVNGITWGDT
+465 DLNSFKVNGITWGDS

-490 YYYGVYPRLSI
+490 YYYGAYPRLSI
-501 ETLETSLMSDGASAV
+501 ETLETSLMSDGAPAV

-542 LKWSVSGHV
+542 LKWSVSRSGHE

-596 IYSYADYSLTIHKR
+596 IYSYADYSLTIDKR

-620 IIYGTADDG
+620 ITYGTADDG

-641 TGLLSGHAVEGKLGR
+641 TGLLSGHAVEGELGR

-677 DGESDLTANYNLIAA
+677 DGETDLTANYNLIAA
-692 EDSGKFVIDK
+692 EDSGKFVINQK
-702 KALGVTVNSFSLT
+702 SLGVTVNNFSLT

-796 INPASLSVEFTSSV
+796 INPASLSVEFTSTV
-810 VSKTA
+810 VSKTE

-836 AANVITVWFTS
+836 PANVITVWFS
-847 EGASSAAAAGSYD
+847 SDGASSAAAAGSYD

-879 TVAGILNVSQA
+879 TVAGTLNVSQA
-890 NVTVKDDFL
+890 DVTVKDDFL

-912 NGNLTGS
+912 NGNLTGP
-919 LTSDLFTNWQEGYEL
+919 LTSNLFNNWQEGYEF
-934 PSVTVTFDSKD
+934 PSVTVTFDSKN
-945 VGTGKT
+945 VGTGIT

-974 TLTVDGGVITPRAVT
+974 TLKVDGGVITPRAVK

-1001 SGDNYAFTYAF
+1001 SGDNYAFTYTF
-1012 GGADGIDL
+1012 VGADGIDL

-1041 EGSDVGIY
+1041 EGSDVGRY
-1049 LISWT
+1049 PISWT

-1078 LPANI
+1078 LPAII
-1083 NISGTDITA
+1083 NISDTDITA

-1158 SQTEFTVSA
+1158 SQKEFTVSA
-1167 DIAKRGVTVTFDNAF
+1167 DIAKREVAVTFDNAF

-1191 SADFGLVLSY
+1191 SADFGLVLIY
-1201 TDNGALIT
+1201 TDNGALIE
-1209 DAALIDELRAHVV
+1209 DALINELRALVV
-1222 VGLYKDNEEISEGTA
+1222 VGLYKDNEEIPEGTT
-1237 LSIGSFTLKMSVS
+1237 LPIGSFTLKMSVS

-1265 VVIAATR
+1265 VVIAATQ

-1338 KSAGTYTIT
+1338 KSAGAYTIT
-1347 LEAEAKDGYTFKN
+1347 LEAEAKAGYTFKN

-1374 KKTAYVAVK
+1374 KKTAYVAVR

-1428 EVVSGTFVINTKNI
+1428 EVVRGTFVINTKNI

-1448 TYQLNFASFDLR
+1448 TYQLNFASFDLK

-1474 YANYIGTITV
+1474 YAKYIGTITI

-1518 DDYETAQGQIQAQE
+1518 DDYEAAQGQIQAQE
-1532 GEDRVIL
+1532 GADRVIL
-1539 TVYGIVL
+1539 AVYGIAM

-1579 VLLDEDGNYS
+1579 VLLDEEGNYS

-1722 AQRPVQQPAQRPVQQ
+1722 AQR
-1737 PAQRSVQQPVQR
+1737 S
-1749 PVQQP
+1749 VQQP

>member
-15 LAMILVAAILLSLTF
+15 LAVILVAAILLSLTF

-70 GTESNPYKIDSAAD
+70 GTESNPYLIDSAAD

-190 NGLTTGIVRALNLDN
+190 NGLTTGVVRALNLDN

-272 SGTSSVGGVVGR
+272 SGTSSVGGVAGR

-398 AVWGSYNYS
+398 AIWGSYNYS

-456 STSEYFVKT
+456 STSEYFVNT
-465 DLNSFRVNGITWGDT
+465 DLNSFRVNGITWGDS

-490 YYYGVYPRLSI
+490 YYYGAYPRLSI
-501 ETLETSLMSDGASAV
+501 ETLETSLMSDGAPAV

-581 GDYFVKIIIYSEEAG
+581 GEYSVKIIIYSEEAG
-596 IYSYADYSLTIHKR
+596 IYSYADYSLTIDKR

-620 IIYGTADDG
+620 ITYGTADDG

-641 TGLLSGHAVEGKLGR
+641 TGLLSGHAVEGELGR
-656 ENPDATA
+656 ENPDATV

-677 DGESDLTANYNLIAA
+677 DGETDLTANYNLIAA

-753 ARVDASPSGNVGTY
+753 ARVDASPSDNVGTY

-822 LFGYTLKGLVSGDA
+822 LFGYTLKGLVSGDT

-847 EGASSAAAAGSYD
+847 DGASSAAAAGSYD
-860 IVFNYELKTANY
+860 IVFNFELKTANY

-879 TVAGILNVSQA
+879 TVAGTLNVSQA

-934 PSVTVTFDSKD
+934 PSVTVTFDSKN

-974 TLTVDGGVITPRAVT
+974 TLTVYGGVITPRAVT

-1041 EGSDVGIY
+1041 EGSDVGRY

-1097 DGSTDVS
+1097 DGSTDAS
-1104 VTVPSIDNAIIL
+1104 VTVPSIDNAVIL
-1116 ADRGKVSLEIVSA
+1116 ADMGKVYLEIVSA
-1129 SFAAADAGLDKPV
+1129 SFAAADAGSDKPV

-1167 DIAKRGVTVTFDNAF
+1167 DIAKREVTVTFDNAF

-1191 SADFGLVLSY
+1191 SADFGLVLRY

-1209 DAALIDELRAHVV
+1209 DAVLIGELTSHVA
-1222 VGLYKDNEEISEGTA
+1222 VGLYKDNEEIPEGTA

-1448 TYQLNFASFDLR
+1448 TYQLNFASFDLK

-1474 YANYIGTITV
+1474 YAKYIGTITI

-1518 DDYETAQGQIQAQE
+1518 DDYEAAQGQIQAQE
-1532 GEDRVIL
+1532 GADRVIL

-1681 AAGKQKGKQGKQVK
+1681 AAEKQKGKQGKQVK

-1749 PVQQP
+1749 P
-1754 AQRSVQQPVQRPAAQ
+1754 AAQ

>member
-15 LAMILVAAILLSLTF
+15 LAVILVAAILLSLTF

-70 GTESNPYKIDSAAD
+70 GTESNPYLIDSAAD

-105 TADIDLSG
+105 TADIDIGG

-174 SMADSGHTEI
+174 SMDNAGYTET

-190 NGLTTGIVRALNLDN
+190 NGLTTGVVRALNLDN

-218 SVAGINNGLIED
+218 AVVGINNGLIED

-253 TARSGDMRN
+253 TVRSGDIRN
-262 CFNFASVSAL
+262 CFNFSNVTAL
-272 SGTSSVGGVVGR
+272 SGTSSVGGVAGR

-407 TVKPHSASDSK
+407 TVKPHSVSGSK

-440 SDDSA
+440 SDA
-445 VTAQYYSGDNA
+445 AAETAQYYSGDNA

-465 DLNSFRVNGITWGDT
+465 DLSSFRVNGITWGDS

-490 YYYGVYPRLSI
+490 YYYGAYPRLSI
-501 ETLETSLMSDGASAV
+501 ETLETSLISDGASAV

-551 SAEGTAELPTTGDDS
+551 SAEGTAVLPTTGDDS

-596 IYSYADYSLTIHKR
+596 IYSYADYSLTIDKR

-620 IIYGTADDG
+620 ITYGTADDG

-641 TGLLSGHAVEGKLGR
+641 TGLLSGHAVEGELGR

-677 DGESDLTANYNLIAA
+677 DGENDLTANYNLIAA
-692 EDSGKFVIDK
+692 EDSGKFVINQK
-702 KALGVTVNSFSLT
+702 SLGVTVNNFSLT

-773 NSVVLNNPNYTVNIN
+773 NLVLLNNANYTVNIN
-788 YSNLYTLI
+788 YSDLYTLI

-847 EGASSAAAAGSYD
+847 DGASSAAAAGSYD

-879 TVAGILNVSQA
+879 TVAGTLNVSQA

-912 NGNLTGS
+912 NGNLTGP
-919 LTSDLFTNWQEGYEL
+919 LTSDLFTNWQEEYEL
-934 PSVTVTFDSKD
+934 PSVTVTFDSKN

-1031 SSYVSLLGRE
+1031 GSYVSLLGRE
-1041 EGSDVGIY
+1041 EGSDVGRY

-1104 VTVPSIDNAIIL
+1104 VTVPSIDNAVIF
-1116 ADRGKVSLEIVSA
+1116 ADRGKVYLEIVSA

-1191 SADFGLVLSY
+1191 SADFGLVLRY
-1201 TDNGALIT
+1201 TDSGALIT
-1209 DAALIDELRAHVV
+1209 DAALIGELRAHVV
-1222 VGLYKDNEEISEGTA
+1222 VGLYKDNEEIPEGTA

-1448 TYQLNFASFDLR
+1448 TYQLNFASFELK

-1474 YANYIGTITV
+1474 YAMYIGTITI

-1518 DDYETAQGQIQAQE
+1518 DDYEAAQGQIQAQE
-1532 GEDRVIL
+1532 GADRVIL
-1539 TVYGIVL
+1539 TVYGVVL

-1722 AQRPVQQPAQRPVQQ
+1722 AQRPVQQPAQR
-1737 PAQRSVQQPVQR
+1737 S
-1749 PVQQP
+1749 VQQP

-1790 SQSNWNDY
+1790 SQSNWNDH

>member
-15 LAMILVAAILLSLTF
+15 LAVILVAAILLSLTF

-38 ATGASSVGSWYD
+38 ATGASSVVSWYD

-58 RASLWQSSVEGE
+58 RASLWQSSVKGE
-70 GTESNPYKIDSAAD
+70 GTESNPYLIDSAAD
-84 LALFSAMVNDGNTFL
+84 LALLSAMVNDGNDFL

-105 TADIDLSG
+105 TADINLIG

-123 SVGSS
+123 SDGSS

-139 YNVSNLTIDT
+139 YNISNLTIDT
-149 SNAVFNS
+149 SNSVFNNS
-156 YIYTTQGL
+156 YTTQGL

-174 SMADSGHTEI
+174 SMADSGYTEI

-190 NGLTTGIVRALNLDN
+190 NGLTTGVVRALNLDN
-205 VNIVTGGNYNNVG
+205 VNIVTGGKYDNVG

-239 ASPTNDAYIGGIVG
+239 ASPASNSYIGGIVG

-284 TAIDSGS
+284 TGLDSGS
-291 GEPNSKY
+291 GEPDTEY

-326 GISTSIHGGHYR
+326 GISTSIHGVGVHYR
-338 ISGLANAGEIYLTGG
+338 ISGLANSGDVKLTGS

-392 VGIMQD
+392 VGNMKD

-407 TVKPHSASDSK
+407 TVKPHPASGST

-423 GTGSS
+423 GTGIS

-465 DLNSFRVNGITWGDT
+465 DLSSFRVNGITWGDS
-480 ITNYYGTSYW
+480 ITNYYGASYW
-490 YYYGVYPRLSI
+490 YYYGKYPRLSI
-501 ETLETSLMSDGASAV
+501 ENLETSLTSDGASSV
-516 YDNTARALTPELHFK
+516 YDNTARTLIPDFHFK
-531 SSIFNVVSSVT
+531 SSVFNIVSSLTVMWKISGQVSEEGT
-542 LKWSVSGHV
+542 TNVSVSD
-551 SAEGTAELPTTGDDS
+551 ADDWTGAPIDFN
-566 WTADAIGF
+566 GL
-574 DGVIKEA
+574 IKEA
-581 GDYFVKIIIYSEEAG
+581 GEYTVTVIIYSEKAG
-596 IYSYADYSLTIHKR
+596 IYSYADYSLTIDKR

-620 IIYGTADDG
+620 ITYGTADDG
-629 IYTYTVVSATGD
+629 KYTYTVVSATGD
-641 TGLLSGHAVEGKLGR
+641 TGLLEGHAVEGKLGR

-677 DGESDLTANYNLIAA
+677 DGEKNDLTANYNLIAA
-692 EDSGKFVIDK
+692 EDSGKFVINQK
-702 KALGVTVNSFSLT
+702 SLGVTVNNFTLI
-715 YGGTVDS
+715 YGGEISS
-722 LASNFSAFIILNTT
+722 LATNFSSFIILNTT

-810 VSKTA
+810 VSKTE

-822 LFGYTLKGLVSGDA
+822 LFGYTLKDLVSGDIVSGDTA
-836 AANVITVWFTS
+836 ADVITVWFTS
-847 EGASSAAAAGSYD
+847 EGASSAAAAGSYY

-872 AVTTPDG
+872 AVTTPNG
-879 TVAGILNVSQA
+879 TVAGTLKVSQA
-890 NVTVKDDFL
+890 DVTVNDDVL
-899 KTMVAEKVYDGTV
+899 KNMVAEKVYDGTV
-912 NGNLTGS
+912 NGNLT
-919 LTSDLFTNWQEGYEL
+919 LTSDLFNNWQEGYEL
-934 PSVTVTFDSKD
+934 PSVTVTFDSKN

-974 TLTVDGGVITPRAVT
+974 TLKVDGGVITPRAVT
-989 VSIKDITKNYGT
+989 VSIKKDITKNYGT
-1001 SGDNYAFTYAF
+1001 SGDNYAFTYDF
-1012 GGADGIDL
+1012 EGADGIDL

-1031 SSYVSLLGRE
+1031 SKYVSLLGRE
-1041 EGSDVGIY
+1041 EGSDVGRY

-1054 AGVPEVSADNYAV
+1054 ADVPEVSADNYEV

-1078 LPANI
+1078 LPAII
-1083 NISGTDITA
+1083 NISDTDITA

-1104 VTVPSIDNAIIL
+1104 VTVPSIDNAIIP

-1182 SPSFGYVYD
+1182 SPSFGYVYN
-1191 SADFGLVLSY
+1191 SADFVVLRY

-1222 VGLYKDNEEISEGTA
+1222 VGLYKDNEEIPEGTA

-1265 VVIAATR
+1265 VVIAATQ

-1347 LEAEAKDGYTFKN
+1347 LEAEAKAGYTFKN

-1448 TYQLNFASFDLR
+1448 TYQLNFASFDLK

-1474 YANYIGTITV
+1474 YAKYIGTITI

-1518 DDYETAQGQIQAQE
+1518 DDYEAAQGQIQAQE
-1532 GEDRVIL
+1532 GADRVIL
-1539 TVYGIVL
+1539 AVYGIAM

-1579 VLLDEDGNYS
+1579 VLLDEEGNYS

-1722 AQRPVQQPAQRPVQQ
+1722 AQRPVQQPAQR
-1737 PAQRSVQQPVQR
+1737 
-1749 PVQQP
+1749 
-1754 AQRSVQQPVQRPAAQ
+1754 SVQQPVQRPAAQ

>member
-15 LAMILVAAILLSLTF
+15 LAVILVAAILLSLTF

-84 LALFSAMVNDGNTFL
+84 LALLSAMVNDGNTFK
-99 GKYLVQ
+99 GQYFVQ
-105 TADIDLSG
+105 TADIDIGG

-174 SMADSGHTEI
+174 SMADSGYTEI

-190 NGLTTGIVRALNLDN
+190 NGLTTGVVRALNLDN

-253 TARSGDMRN
+253 TVRSGDIRN

-272 SGTSSVGGVVGR
+272 SGTSSVGGVAGR

-418 AGNIY
+418 VGNIY

-433 KNYFITS
+433 KNHFITS

-456 STSEYFVKT
+456 STSDYFVKT

-490 YYYGVYPRLSI
+490 YYYGAYPRLSI
-501 ETLETSLMSDGASAV
+501 ETLETSLMSDGAPAV
-516 YDNTARALTPELHFK
+516 YDNTARELTPELHFK

-596 IYSYADYSLTIHKR
+596 IYSYADYSLTIDKR

-620 IIYGTADDG
+620 ITYGTDDDG

-641 TGLLSGHAVEGKLGR
+641 TGLLSGHAVEGELGR

-677 DGESDLTANYNLIAA
+677 DGETDLTANYNLIAA
-692 EDSGKFVIDK
+692 EDSGKFVINQK
-702 KALGVTVNSFSLT
+702 SLGVTVNNFSLT

-796 INPASLSVEFTSSV
+796 INPASLSVEFTSTV
-810 VSKTA
+810 VSKTE

-836 AANVITVWFTS
+836 PANVITVWFS
-847 EGASSAAAAGSYD
+847 SDGASSAAAAGSYD

-879 TVAGILNVSQA
+879 TVAGTLNVSQA
-890 NVTVKDDFL
+890 DVTVKDDFL
-899 KTMVAEKVYDGTV
+899 KTMVAAKVYDGTV
-912 NGNLTGS
+912 NGNLTGP

-934 PSVTVTFDSKD
+934 PSVTVTFDSKN

-1041 EGSDVGIY
+1041 EGSDVGRY

-1191 SADFGLVLSY
+1191 SADFGLVLRY

-1222 VGLYKDNEEISEGTA
+1222 VGLYKDNEEIPEGTA

-1265 VVIAATR
+1265 VVIAATQ

-1408 VFFSIAGDEAVNA
+1408 VFFSIAGDEEVNA

-1448 TYQLNFASFDLR
+1448 TYQLNFASFDLK

-1474 YANYIGTITV
+1474 YAKYIGTITI

-1518 DDYETAQGQIQAQE
+1518 DDYEAAQGQIQAQE
-1532 GEDRVIL
+1532 GADRVIL

-1546 EKNGETF
+1546 EKNGVTF

-1603 TYYAVFKSKE
+1603 TYYAVFNSKE

-1722 AQRPVQQPAQRPVQQ
+1722 AQRPVQQPAQR
-1737 PAQRSVQQPVQR
+1737 SVQQPVQR

-1754 AQRSVQQPVQRPAAQ
+1754 VQRPAAQ
-1769 QAETQHL
+1769 QTETQHL

>member
-15 LAMILVAAILLSLTF
+15 LAVILVAAILLSLTF

-70 GTESNPYKIDSAAD
+70 GTESNPYKIDSNDD

-105 TADIDLSG
+105 TADINLSG

-174 SMADSGHTEI
+174 SMADSGYTEI

-190 NGLTTGIVRALNLDN
+190 NGLTTGVVRALNLDN

-253 TARSGDMRN
+253 TARSGDVRN

-392 VGIMQD
+392 VGIMKD

-465 DLNSFRVNGITWGDT
+465 DLNSFRVNGITWGDS

-490 YYYGVYPRLSI
+490 YYYGAYPRLSI
-501 ETLETSLMSDGASAV
+501 ETLETSLISDGASAV

-551 SAEGTAELPTTGDDS
+551 SAEGTAELPTTGADS

-574 DGVIKEA
+574 DGIIKEA

-596 IYSYADYSLTIHKR
+596 IYSYADYSLTIDKR

-620 IIYGTADDG
+620 ITYGTADDG
-629 IYTYTVVSATGD
+629 IYTYTVVSATDD

-677 DGESDLTANYNLIAA
+677 DGETDLTANYNLIAA

-847 EGASSAAAAGSYD
+847 KGASSAAAAGSYD

-872 AVTTPDG
+872 AVATPDG
-879 TVAGILNVSQA
+879 TVAGTLNVSQA

-912 NGNLTGS
+912 NGNLTGP

-934 PSVTVTFDSKD
+934 PSVTVTFDSKN

-1001 SGDNYAFTYAF
+1001 SGDNYAFTYEF

-1041 EGSDVGIY
+1041 EGSDVGRY

-1083 NISGTDITA
+1083 DISDTDITA

-1148 AGEKAGNYTL
+1148 AGEKAGNYKL

-1167 DIAKRGVTVTFDNAF
+1167 DIAKREVTVTFDNAF

-1191 SADFGLVLSY
+1191 SADFGLVLRY

-1209 DAALIDELRAHVV
+1209 DAVLIDELRAHVV
-1222 VGLYKDNEEISEGTA
+1222 VGLYKDNEEIPEGTA

-1265 VVIAATR
+1265 VVIAATQ

-1408 VFFSIAGDEAVNA
+1408 VFFSIVGDEAVNA

-1448 TYQLNFASFDLR
+1448 TYQLNFASFDLK

-1474 YANYIGTITV
+1474 YAKYIGTITI

-1518 DDYETAQGQIQAQE
+1518 DDYEAAQGQIQAQE
-1532 GEDRVIL
+1532 GADRVIL
-1539 TVYGIVL
+1539 AVYGIAM

-1722 AQRPVQQPAQRPVQQ
+1722 AQRPVQQPAQR
-1737 PAQRSVQQPVQR
+1737 
-1749 PVQQP
+1749 
-1754 AQRSVQQPVQRPAAQ
+1754 SVQQPVQRPAAQ

>member
-15 LAMILVAAILLSLTF
+15 LAVILVAAILLSLTF

-70 GTESNPYKIDSAAD
+70 GTESNPYLIDSAAD

-174 SMADSGHTEI
+174 SMADSGYTEI

-190 NGLTTGIVRALNLDN
+190 NGLTTGVVRALNLDN

-272 SGTSSVGGVVGR
+272 SGTSSVGGVAGR

-465 DLNSFRVNGITWGDT
+465 DLNSFRVNGITWGDS

-490 YYYGVYPRLSI
+490 YYYGAYPRLSI
-501 ETLETSLMSDGASAV
+501 ETLETSLMSDGAPAV
-516 YDNTARALTPELHFK
+516 YDNTARELTPELHFK

-551 SAEGTAELPTTGDDS
+551 SAEGTAELPTTGADS

-581 GDYFVKIIIYSEEAG
+581 GEYSVKIIIYSEKAG

-620 IIYGTADDG
+620 ITYGTADDG

-641 TGLLSGHAVEGKLGR
+641 TGLLSGHAVEGELGR

-672 AIRVL
+672 AIKVF
-677 DGESDLTANYNLIAA
+677 DGEKNDLTANYNLIAA

-702 KALGVTVNSFSLT
+702 KALGVTVNNFSLT

-745 VKISAVDL
+745 VKISEVDL
-753 ARVDASPSGNVGTY
+753 ARVDASPSDNVGTY

-822 LFGYTLKGLVSGDA
+822 LFGYTLKGLVSGDT

-847 EGASSAAAAGSYD
+847 DGASSAAAAGSYD
-860 IVFNYELKTANY
+860 IVFNFELKTANY
-872 AVTTPDG
+872 AVATPDG
-879 TVAGILNVSQA
+879 TVAGTLNVSQA

-912 NGNLTGS
+912 NGNLTGP

-934 PSVTVTFDSKD
+934 PSVTVTFDSKN

-951 VTVTLTVPQ
+951 VVVTLTVPQ

-974 TLTVDGGVITPRAVT
+974 TLTVDGGVITPREVT

-1012 GGADGIDL
+1012 EGADGIDL
-1020 SAMQAEMAGIM
+1020 SAMQAEMADIM

-1129 SFAAADAGLDKPV
+1129 SFAAADAGLDKLV

-1158 SQTEFTVSA
+1158 SQTEFTVRA
-1167 DIAKRGVTVTFDNAF
+1167 DIAKREVTVTFDNAF

-1191 SADFGLVLSY
+1191 SADFGLVLRY

-1222 VGLYKDNEEISEGTA
+1222 VGLYKDNEEIPKGTA
-1237 LSIGSFTLKMSVS
+1237 LSIGSFTLKMSVL

-1265 VVIAATR
+1265 VVIAATQ

-1448 TYQLNFASFDLR
+1448 TYQLNFASFDLK
-1460 ADNYNLVNT
+1460 AANYNLVNT

-1474 YANYIGTITV
+1474 YAKYIGTITI

-1508 VALEVTQSAA
+1508 VALEVTQRAA
-1518 DDYETAQGQIQAQE
+1518 DDYEAAQGQIQAQE
-1532 GEDRVIL
+1532 GADRVIL
-1539 TVYGIVL
+1539 AVYGIAM

-1579 VLLDEDGNYS
+1579 VLLDEEGNYS

-1722 AQRPVQQPAQRPVQQ
+1722 
-1737 PAQRSVQQPVQR
+1737 VQR

-1754 AQRSVQQPVQRPAAQ
+1754 AQRSVQQPAQRPVQQPAQRPAPQ

>member
-15 LAMILVAAILLSLTF
+15 LAVILVAAILLSLTF

-50 GLPSTAEE
+50 GLPSTKEG

-139 YNVSNLTIDT
+139 YNISNLTIDT
-149 SNAVFNS
+149 SNSVFNS

-174 SMADSGHTEI
+174 SMADSGYTEI

-190 NGLTTGIVRALNLDN
+190 NGLTTGVVRALNLDN

-465 DLNSFRVNGITWGDT
+465 DLNSFRVNGITWGDS

-490 YYYGVYPRLSI
+490 YYYGAYPRLSI
-501 ETLETSLMSDGASAV
+501 ETLETSLMSDGAPAV
-516 YDNTARALTPELHFK
+516 YDNTARELTPELHFK

-581 GDYFVKIIIYSEEAG
+581 GEYSVKIIIYSEEAG
-596 IYSYADYSLTIHKR
+596 IYSYADYSLTIDKR

-620 IIYGTADDG
+620 ITYGTADDG
-629 IYTYTVVSATGD
+629 IYTYTVVSATGN

-677 DGESDLTANYNLIAA
+677 DGETDLTANYNLIAA
-692 EDSGKFVIDK
+692 EDSGKFVINQK
-702 KALGVTVNSFSLT
+702 SLGVTVNNFSLT

-736 GVAEWDKDK
+736 DVAEWDKDK
-745 VKISAVDL
+745 VKISEVDL

-822 LFGYTLKGLVSGDA
+822 LFGYTLKGLVSGDT

-847 EGASSAAAAGSYD
+847 DGASSAAAAGSYD

-879 TVAGILNVSQA
+879 TVAGTLNVSQA

-899 KTMVAEKVYDGTV
+899 KTMVADKVYDGTV
-912 NGNLTGS
+912 NGNLTGP

-934 PSVTVTFDSKD
+934 PSVTVTFDSKN

-1001 SGDNYAFTYAF
+1001 SGDNYAFTYEF

-1041 EGSDVGIY
+1041 EGSDVGRY

-1191 SADFGLVLSY
+1191 SADFGLVLRY

-1209 DAALIDELRAHVV
+1209 AAALIDELRAHVV
-1222 VGLYKDNEEISEGTA
+1222 VGLYKDNEEIPEGTA

-1265 VVIAATR
+1265 VVIAATQ

-1347 LEAEAKDGYTFKN
+1347 LEAEAKAGYTFKN

-1448 TYQLNFASFDLR
+1448 TYQLNFASFDLK

-1474 YANYIGTITV
+1474 YAKYIGTITI

-1518 DDYETAQGQIQAQE
+1518 DDYEAAQGQIQAQE
-1532 GEDRVIL
+1532 GADRVIL

-1722 AQRPVQQPAQRPVQQ
+1722 VQRPVQQPAQRPVQQ
-1737 PAQRSVQQPVQR
+1737 PAQR

>member
-15 LAMILVAAILLSLTF
+15 LAVILVAAILLSLTF

-174 SMADSGHTEI
+174 SMADSGYTEI

-190 NGLTTGIVRALNLDN
+190 NGLTTGVVRALNLDN

-407 TVKPHSASDSK
+407 TVKPHFASDSK

-440 SDDSA
+440 SDA
-445 VTAQYYSGDNA
+445 AAETAQYYSGDND

-465 DLNSFRVNGITWGDT
+465 DLNSFRVNGITWGDS

-490 YYYGVYPRLSI
+490 YYYGAYPRLSI
-501 ETLETSLMSDGASAV
+501 ETLETSLMSDGAPAV

-581 GDYFVKIIIYSEEAG
+581 GEYSVKIIIYSEEAG
-596 IYSYADYSLTIHKR
+596 IYSYADYSLTIDKR

-620 IIYGTADDG
+620 ITYGTADDG

-641 TGLLSGHAVEGKLGR
+641 TGLLSGHAVEGELGR

-672 AIRVL
+672 AIRVF
-677 DGESDLTANYNLIAA
+677 DGETDLTANYNLIAA

-702 KALGVTVNSFSLT
+702 KSLGVTVNNFSLT
-715 YGGTVDS
+715 YGGAVDS

-745 VKISAVDL
+745 VKISEVDL
-753 ARVDASPSGNVGTY
+753 ARVDASPSDNVGTY

-860 IVFNYELKTANY
+860 IVFNFELKTANY

-879 TVAGILNVSQA
+879 TVAGTLNVSQA

-912 NGNLTGS
+912 NGNLTGP

-934 PSVTVTFDSKD
+934 PSVTVTFDSKN

-1001 SGDNYAFTYAF
+1001 SGDNYAFTYEF

-1041 EGSDVGIY
+1041 EGSDVGRY

-1116 ADRGKVSLEIVSA
+1116 ADRGKVYLEIVSA

-1191 SADFGLVLSY
+1191 SVDFGLVLRY
-1201 TDNGALIT
+1201 TDDGALIT

-1222 VGLYKDNEEISEGTA
+1222 VGLYKDNEEIPEGTA

-1265 VVIAATR
+1265 VVIAATQ

-1428 EVVSGTFVINTKNI
+1428 EVVRGTFVINTKNI

-1448 TYQLNFASFDLR
+1448 TYQLNFASFDLK

-1474 YANYIGTITV
+1474 YAKYIGTITI

-1518 DDYETAQGQIQAQE
+1518 DDYEAAQGQIQAQE
-1532 GEDRVIL
+1532 GADRVIL
-1539 TVYGIVL
+1539 TVYGIAL

-1579 VLLDEDGNYS
+1579 VLLDEEGNYS

-1722 AQRPVQQPAQRPVQQ
+1722 VQRPVQQPA
-1737 PAQRSVQQPVQR
+1737 QR

>member
-15 LAMILVAAILLSLTF
+15 LAVILVAAILLSLTF

-50 GLPSTAEE
+50 GLPSTVEG
-58 RASLWQSSVEGE
+58 RASQWQSSVEGE
-70 GTESNPYKIDSAAD
+70 GTESNPYLIDSEAD
-84 LALFSAMVNDGNTFL
+84 LALFSAMVNDGNDFY
-99 GKYLVQ
+99 GEYLVQ
-105 TADIDLSG
+105 TADIDLRG

-123 SVGSS
+123 EVGES

-139 YNVSNLTIDT
+139 YNISNLTIDT
-149 SNAVFNS
+149 SNAVFNN

-174 SMADSGHTEI
+174 SKANSGYTEI

-190 NGLTTGIVRALNLDN
+190 KGLTTGVVRALNLDN
-205 VNIVTGGNYNNVG
+205 VNIVTGGKYDNVG

-239 ASPTNDAYIGGIVG
+239 ASASPTNDAYIGGIVG
-253 TARSGDMRN
+253 TVRSGDMRN

-284 TAIDSGS
+284 TGLDSGS

-326 GISTSIHGGHYR
+326 GKSTSIHDERYYR

-361 NLTTG
+361 SLMYG

-372 NIGTVSADE
+372 NIGTVSAKE
-381 TISASVNLGGL
+381 NISASVNLGGL

-407 TVKPHSASDSK
+407 AVKPHSASDSK

-428 ITIAV
+428 SITIAV
-433 KNYFITS
+433 ENYFITS

-445 VTAQYYSGDNA
+445 KTAQYYSGDNA
-456 STSEYFVKT
+456 STSENFVKT
-465 DLNSFRVNGITWGDT
+465 DMNSFKVNGITWGDK
-480 ITNYYGTSYW
+480 IKNYYGTSYW
-490 YYYGVYPRLSI
+490 YYYGKYPRLSI
-501 ETLETSLMSDGASAV
+501 ENLETSLMSDGASAV
-516 YDNTARALTPELHFK
+516 YDNTARTLTPELHFK

-551 SAEGTAELPTTGDDS
+551 SAEGTAVLPTTSGDS

-574 DGVIKEA
+574 DDIIKEA
-581 GDYFVKIIIYSEEAG
+581 GEYSVKIIIYSEEAG
-596 IYSYADYSLTIHKR
+596 IYSYADYSLTIDKR

-620 IIYGTADDG
+620 ITYGTADDG
-629 IYTYTVVSATGD
+629 NYSYTVEKASGES
-641 TGLLSGHAVEGKLGR
+641 GLLKGHVEAGALLR
-656 ENPDATA
+656 QNPDVFN
-663 AGEYAYDYS
+663 AGEYEYDYS

-677 DGESDLTANYNLIAA
+677 DEETDDDLTANYNLIAA

-702 KALGVTVNSFSLT
+702 KALGVTVNDFSLT
-715 YGGTVDS
+715 YGGTVND
-722 LASNFSAFIILNTT
+722 LASNFSSFIILNTT
-736 GVAEWDKDK
+736 DVAEWDKDK

-796 INPASLSVEFTSSV
+796 INPASLSVEFTSAV
-810 VSKTA
+810 VSKTE

-822 LFGYTLKGLVSGDA
+822 LFGYTLKGLVSGDT
-836 AANVITVWFTS
+836 AANVITVRFTS

-872 AVTTPDG
+872 AVTTPDDG
-879 TVAGILNVSQA
+879 TVAGTLKVSQA

-912 NGNLTGS
+912 NGNLTGP
-919 LTSDLFTNWQEGYEL
+919 LTSDLFTNWQDEYEL
-934 PSVTVTFDSKD
+934 PSVTVTFDSKN
-945 VGTGKT
+945 VGEGKT

-974 TLTVDGGVITPRAVT
+974 TVTVNSGKITARSVT
-989 VSIKDITKNYGT
+989 VSISDVQKTYGE
-1001 SGDNYAFTYAF
+1001 SGDNYSF
-1012 GGADGIDL
+1012 GYSFEDAEGFDV
-1020 SAMQAEMAGIM
+1020 SVMNAEMAGIM
-1031 SSYVSLLGRE
+1031 RKYVSWLGRE
-1041 EGSDVGIY
+1041 EGSDAGRYRID
-1049 LISWT
+1049 WT
-1054 AGVPEVSADNYAV
+1054 KGVPEVSEDKNYKV
-1067 TVSEQTAYLEI
+1067 TVSEQPAYLEI
-1078 LPANI
+1078 LRANI
-1083 NISGTDITA
+1083 NISDTDITA

-1097 DGSTDVS
+1097 DGSTDAS
-1104 VTVPSIDNAIIL
+1104 VTVPSIDNAVIF
-1116 ADRGKVSLEIVSA
+1116 ADRGKVSLEIVSKA
-1129 SFAAADAGLDKPV
+1129 FDTPTAGNGKNV
-1142 SVTIRL
+1142 YVTVKL
-1148 AGEKAGNYTL
+1148 TGEKADNYTL

-1167 DIAKRGVTVTFDNAF
+1167 DIEKKEVTVTFDNEF
-1182 SPSFGYVYD
+1182 KPSFGDPYN
-1191 SADFGLVLSY
+1191 SAEVGLVLRY
-1201 TDNGALIT
+1201 TDNGELIT
-1209 DAALIDELRAHVV
+1209 DAVLIGELRAHVV
-1222 VGLYKDNEEISEGTA
+1222 VGLYKDNEEIPEGTA
-1237 LSIGSFTLKMSVS
+1237 LSIGRFTLKMSVS

-1265 VVIAATR
+1265 VVIAATQ

-1338 KSAGTYTIT
+1338 KNAGTYTIT
-1347 LEAEAKDGYTFKN
+1347 LEAEAKAGYTFKN
-1360 GSYRATVTYTLEIT
+1360 GSPGASVTYTLEIT

-1448 TYQLNFASFDLR
+1448 TYQLNFASFDLK
-1460 ADNYNLVNT
+1460 AYNYNLVNT

-1474 YANYIGTITV
+1474 YAKYIGTITV
-1484 GKNEN
+1484 GENEN

-1518 DDYETAQGQIQAQE
+1518 DDYEAAQGQIQAQE
-1532 GEDRVIL
+1532 GADRVIL
-1539 TVYGIVL
+1539 AVYGIAM

-1579 VLLDEDGNYS
+1579 VLLDEEGNYS

-1722 AQRPVQQPAQRPVQQ
+1722 AQRPVQQPAQRSVQQ
-1737 PAQRSVQQPVQR
+1737 PAQR

-1754 AQRSVQQPVQRPAAQ
+1754 AQRPAAQ

>member
-15 LAMILVAAILLSLTF
+15 LAVILVAAILLSLTF

-70 GTESNPYKIDSAAD
+70 GTESNPYLIDSAAD

-139 YNVSNLTIDT
+139 YNVSNLTINT

-174 SMADSGHTEI
+174 SMADSGYTEI
-184 NGQKIH
+184 NEQKIH

-372 NIGTVSADE
+372 NTGTVSADE
-381 TISASVNLGGL
+381 TVSASVNLGGL

-407 TVKPHSASDSK
+407 TVKPHSVSGSK

-440 SDDSA
+440 SDA
-445 VTAQYYSGDNA
+445 AAETAQYYSGDNA

-465 DLNSFRVNGITWGDT
+465 DLSSFRVNGITWGDS

-490 YYYGVYPRLSI
+490 YYYGAYPRLSI
-501 ETLETSLMSDGASAV
+501 ETLETSLISDGASAV

-551 SAEGTAELPTTGDDS
+551 SAEGTAVLPTTGDDS

-596 IYSYADYSLTIHKR
+596 IYSYADYSLTIDKR

-620 IIYGTADDG
+620 ITYGTADDG

-641 TGLLSGHAVEGKLGR
+641 TGLLSGHAVEGELGR

-677 DGESDLTANYNLIAA
+677 DGENDLTANYNLIAA
-692 EDSGKFVIDK
+692 EDSGKFVINQK
-702 KALGVTVNSFSLT
+702 SLGVTVNNFSLT

-773 NSVVLNNPNYTVNIN
+773 NSVLLNNANYTVNIN
-788 YSNLYTLI
+788 YSDLYTLI

-847 EGASSAAAAGSYD
+847 DGASSAAAAGSYD

-879 TVAGILNVSQA
+879 TVAGTLNVSQA

-912 NGNLTGS
+912 NGNLTGP
-919 LTSDLFTNWQEGYEL
+919 LTSDLFTNWQEEYEL
-934 PSVTVTFDSKD
+934 PSVTVTFDSKN

-1031 SSYVSLLGRE
+1031 GSYVSLLGRE
-1041 EGSDVGIY
+1041 EGSDVGRY

-1104 VTVPSIDNAIIL
+1104 VTVPSIDNAVIF
-1116 ADRGKVSLEIVSA
+1116 ADRGKVYLEIVSA

-1191 SADFGLVLSY
+1191 SADFGLVLRY
-1201 TDNGALIT
+1201 TDSGALIT
-1209 DAALIDELRAHVV
+1209 DAALIGELRAHVV
-1222 VGLYKDNEEISEGTA
+1222 VGLYKDNEEIPEGTA

-1448 TYQLNFASFDLR
+1448 TYQLNFASFDLK

-1474 YANYIGTITV
+1474 YAKYIGTITI

-1518 DDYETAQGQIQAQE
+1518 DDYEAAQGQIQAQE
-1532 GEDRVIL
+1532 GADRVIL

-1579 VLLDEDGNYS
+1579 VLLDEEGNYS

-1695 SQPAPKGD
+1695 SQLASKGD

-1722 AQRPVQQPAQRPVQQ
+1722 VQRPVQQPA
-1737 PAQRSVQQPVQR
+1737 QR

>member
-1 MLSGKINSLKGTLF
+1 
-15 LAMILVAAILLSLTF
+15 
-30 TPVSAEES
+30 
-38 ATGASSVGSWYD
+38 
-50 GLPSTAEE
+50 
-58 RASLWQSSVEGE
+58 
-70 GTESNPYKIDSAAD
+70 
-84 LALFSAMVNDGNTFL
+84 
-99 GKYLVQ
+99 
-105 TADIDLSG
+105 
-113 KQWIAIGGYV
+113 
-123 SVGSS
+123 
-128 KAFLGNYNGGY
+128 
-139 YNVSNLTIDT
+139 
-149 SNAVFNS
+149 
-156 YIYTTQGL
+156 
-164 FGYVAAVFDE
+164 
-174 SMADSGHTEI
+174 
-184 NGQKIH
+184 
-190 NGLTTGIVRALNLDN
+190 
-205 VNIVTGGNYNNVG
+205 
-218 SVAGINNGLIED
+218 
-230 CTVESGSVT
+230 
-239 ASPTNDAYIGGIVG
+239 
-253 TARSGDMRN
+253 
-262 CFNFASVSAL
+262 
-272 SGTSSVGGVVGR
+272 
-284 TAIDSGS
+284 
-291 GEPNSKY
+291 
-298 RNTTV
+298 
-303 FNLINKGKVTGNNNV
+303 
-318 GGIIGISS
+318 
-326 GISTSIHGGHYR
+326 
-338 ISGLANAGEIYLTGG
+338 
-353 GNAGGLIG
+353 
-361 NLTTG
+361 
-366 NVSASY
+366 
-372 NIGTVSADE
+372 
-381 TISASVNLGGL
+381 
-392 VGIMQD
+392 
-398 AVWGSYNYS
+398 
-407 TVKPHSASDSK
+407 
-418 AGNIY
+418 
-423 GTGSS
+423 
-428 ITIAV
+428 
-433 KNYFITS
+433 
-440 SDDSA
+440 
-445 VTAQYYSGDNA
+445 
-456 STSEYFVKT
+456 
-465 DLNSFRVNGITWGDT
+465 
-480 ITNYYGTSYW
+480 
-490 YYYGVYPRLSI
+490 
-501 ETLETSLMSDGASAV
+501 
-516 YDNTARALTPELHFK
+516 
-531 SSIFNVVSSVT
+531 
-542 LKWSVSGHV
+542 
-551 SAEGTAELPTTGDDS
+551 
-566 WTADAIGF
+566 
-574 DGVIKEA
+574 
-581 GDYFVKIIIYSEEAG
+581 
-596 IYSYADYSLTIHKR
+596 
-610 PIYIKGEQKN
+610 
-620 IIYGTADDG
+620 
-629 IYTYTVVSATGD
+629 
-641 TGLLSGHAVEGKLGR
+641 
-656 ENPDATA
+656 
-663 AGEYAYDYS
+663 
-672 AIRVL
+672 
-677 DGESDLTANYNLIAA
+677 
-692 EDSGKFVIDK
+692 
-702 KALGVTVNSFSLT
+702 
-715 YGGTVDS
+715 
-722 LASNFSAFIILNTT
+722 
-736 GVAEWDKDK
+736 
-745 VKISAVDL
+745 
-753 ARVDASPSGNVGTY
+753 
-767 ANSIKI
+767 
-773 NSVVLNNPNYTVNIN
+773 
-788 YSNLYTLI
+788 
-796 INPASLSVEFTSSV
+796 
-810 VSKTA
+810 
-815 GTEYDLS
+815 
-822 LFGYTLKGLVSGDA
+822 
-836 AANVITVWFTS
+836 
-847 EGASSAAAAGSYD
+847 
-860 IVFNYELKTANY
+860 
-872 AVTTPDG
+872 
-879 TVAGILNVSQA
+879 
-890 NVTVKDDFL
+890 
-899 KTMVAEKVYDGTV
+899 
-912 NGNLTGS
+912 
-919 LTSDLFTNWQEGYEL
+919 
-934 PSVTVTFDSKD
+934 
-945 VGTGKT
+945 
-951 VTVTLTVPQ
+951 
-960 NAGYGIVNSVNNKY
+960 
-974 TLTVDGGVITPRAVT
+974 
-989 VSIKDITKNYGT
+989 
-1001 SGDNYAFTYAF
+1001 
-1012 GGADGIDL
+1012 
-1020 SAMQAEMAGIM
+1020 MQAEMAGIM

-1041 EGSDVGIY
+1041 GGSDVGRY

-1054 AGVPEVSADNYAV
+1054 EGVPEVSADNYAV

-1097 DGSTDVS
+1097 DGSTDAS
-1104 VTVPSIDNAIIL
+1104 VTVPSIDNAIIP

-1148 AGEKAGNYTL
+1148 AGEKAGNYKL
-1158 SQTEFTVSA
+1158 SQPEFTVSA
-1167 DIAKRGVTVTFDNAF
+1167 DIAKREVTVTFDNAF

-1191 SADFGLVLSY
+1191 SADFGLVLRY
-1201 TDNGALIT
+1201 TDDGALIT

-1222 VGLYKDNEEISEGTA
+1222 VGLYKDNEEIPEGTA

-1265 VVIAATR
+1265 VVIAATQ

-1338 KSAGTYTIT
+1338 KNAGTYTIT
-1347 LEAEAKDGYTFKN
+1347 LEAEAKAGYTFKN

-1428 EVVSGTFVINTKNI
+1428 EVVRGTFVINTKNI

-1448 TYQLNFASFDLR
+1448 TYQLNFASFDLK

-1474 YANYIGTITV
+1474 YAKYIGTITV
-1484 GKNEN
+1484 GENEN

-1508 VALEVTQSAA
+1508 VALEVTQSAV
-1518 DDYETAQGQIQAQE
+1518 DDYEAAQGQIQAQE
-1532 GEDRVIL
+1532 GADRVIL
-1539 TVYGIVL
+1539 AVYGIVL

-1603 TYYAVFKSKE
+1603 IYYAVFKSKE

-1737 PAQRSVQQPVQR
+1737 PAQR